1 MIKFTK
7 DIWKFLL
14 AACFS
19 ALFLISLVSPD
30 FFAKMVLKAGV
41 KDLATPANNSLDK
54 FLDDSIL
61 DPILDNPQIL
71 TSLGLHQLDFFTNHN
86 EKLNDYSVEKSEA
99 DHEKF
104 LTYYEK
110 LNNFD
115 EKKLPAS
122 AQLNLE
128 VAKFSANIEKRS
140 FEDFRYYMGP
150 FIQFYGTH
158 LSFVNFLTDT
168 HKLENKKD
176 AEDYIKRLSMVP
188 QAINELM
195 VFEKRRAD
203 AGIYSPKFVYEKTL
217 LQLNSLIETPTKTH
231 PLYLSFSE
239 AIEEMDLS
247 DKKKE
252 SLLSNLIKEINNFK
266 SSYANLKILI
276 EKNSNNAREFD
287 GVWSLPNG
295 DNYYKHRL
303 QIFTT
308 TDLSADEIHNL
319 GLKMVEEIQSEIKS
333 ILLAEG
339 YDINRP
345 LADLF
350 VELNNDPRFLFEDSD
365 DGREAILEE
374 YRRINDET
382 YAMLPDY
389 FNELPQAKVVVKRVP
404 IFSEKSA
411 AGGYYQ
417 GSSLDGSRPAA
428 WYANLYDI
436 RATQTFKMPA
446 LSFHEAVPGH
456 HLQIALNQEN
466 TNQTLWN
473 KFGYRTSAF
482 TEGWALYAERL
493 AVEAGL
499 VKDPY
504 EMIGSL
510 QSELFR
516 AARLVVDTGLHA
528 KKWTREEAILY
539 MMDNAGEVRSESE
552 SEIERYIVWPAQ
564 ATSYMIGRIK
574 IMELR
579 ERAKSELGNRFNIK
593 DFHSVVLMNGILPLT
608 VLEALVDKYIEDN
621 RP

>member
-1 MIKFTK
+1 MIRFFTS
-7 DIWKFLL
+7 IGGFLL
-14 AACFS
+14 G
-19 ALFLISLVSPD
+19 ALLFAFLLTISFNPN
-30 FFAKMVLKAGV
+30 FFAKVMLKDFA
-41 KDLATPANNSLDK
+41 KSIAQPATNSLDK
-54 FLDDSIL
+54 FLDESVL
-61 DPILDNPQIL
+61 EPILDSPQTL
-71 TSLGLHQLDFFTNHN
+71 TSLGLHQLDFLTNHN
-86 EKLNDYSVEKSEA
+86 ENLDDYSVEKSEL

-104 LTYYEK
+104 LVYYEK

-115 EKKLPAS
+115 ETQLPNS
-122 AQLNLE
+122 AKLNLE
-128 VAKFSANIEKRS
+128 VAKFAANIEKRG
-140 FEDFRYYMGP
+140 FENFRYYMGP

-158 LSFVNFLTDT
+158 LSFVNFMTDT
-168 HKLENKKD
+168 HKLVSEKD
-176 AEDYIKRLSMVP
+176 AEDYIKRISKIP
-188 QAINELM
+188 DAIEQLM
-195 VFEKRRAD
+195 VFEKRRAE

-217 LQLNSLIETPTKTH
+217 LQLTSLIETPTDQH
-231 PLYLSFSE
+231 PLFITFRDASE
-239 AIEEMDLS
+239 SMDLEN
-247 DKKKE
+247 DKRE
-252 SLLSNLIKEINNFK
+252 NMLLSLKDNIEKFK
-266 SSYANLKILI
+266 SSYARLKILV
-276 EKNSNNAREFD
+276 EENSNNAREFD

-295 DNYYKHRL
+295 DDYYKHRL

-308 TDLSADEIHNL
+308 TDLTADEIHNL
-319 GLKMVEEIQSEIKS
+319 GLQMVEEIQSEIKR
-333 ILLAEG
+333 ILSDEG
-339 YDINRP
+339 YDVNRP

-365 DGREAILEE
+365 KGREAILEE

-389 FNELPQAKVVVKRVP
+389 FNELPKAKVVVKRVP

-436 RATQTFKMPA
+436 NATQTFKMPA

-466 TNQTLWN
+466 QNQTLWN

-482 TEGWALYAERL
+482 SEGWALYAERL

-499 VKDPY
+499 IKDPY

-516 AARLVVDTGLHA
+516 AARLVVDTGLHS
-528 KKWTREEAILY
+528 KKWTREEAIIY

-552 SEIERYIVWPAQ
+552 SEIERYIVWPGQ

-579 ERAKSELGNRFNIK
+579 ERAKTELGNRFDIK

-608 VLEALVDKYIEDN
+608 VLEALVDQYIREN
-621 RP
+621 S

>member
-1 MIKFTK
+1 MIRFFTS
-7 DIWKFLL
+7 IGGFLL
-14 AACFS
+14 G
-19 ALFLISLVSPD
+19 ALLFAFLLTISFNPN
-30 FFAKMVLKAGV
+30 FFAKVMLKDFA
-41 KDLATPANNSLDK
+41 KSIAQPATNSLDK
-54 FLDDSIL
+54 FLDDSVL
-61 DPILDNPQIL
+61 EPILDSPQTL
-71 TSLGLHQLDFFTNHN
+71 TSLGLHQLDFLTNHN
-86 EKLNDYSVEKSEA
+86 ENLDDYSVEKSES

-104 LTYYEK
+104 LVYYEK

-115 EKKLPAS
+115 ETKLPDS
-122 AQLNLE
+122 AKLNLE
-128 VAKFSANIEKRS
+128 VAKFAANIEKRG
-140 FEDFRYYMGP
+140 FENFRYYMGP

-158 LSFVNFLTDT
+158 LSFVNFMTDT
-168 HKLENKKD
+168 HKLVSEKD
-176 AEDYIKRLSMVP
+176 AEDYIKRIAKIP
-188 QAINELM
+188 DAIDQLM
-195 VFEKRRAD
+195 IFEKRRAE

-217 LQLNSLIETPTKTH
+217 LQLTSLIETPTDQH
-231 PLYLSFSE
+231 PLFISFKDASE
-239 AIEEMDLS
+239 SMDLET
-247 DKKKE
+247 DKKE
-252 SLLSNLIKEINNFK
+252 SMFLSLKDNIEKFK
-266 SSYANLKILI
+266 SSYARLKILV
-276 EKNSNNAREFD
+276 EENSQNAREFD

-295 DNYYKHRL
+295 DDYYKHRL

-308 TDLSADEIHNL
+308 TDLTADEIHKL
-319 GLKMVEEIQSEIKS
+319 GLQMVEEIQSEIKR
-333 ILLAEG
+333 ILSEEG

-365 DGREAILEE
+365 EGREAILDE
-374 YRRINDET
+374 YRRINEET

-389 FNELPQAKVVVKRVP
+389 FNELPKAKVVVKRVP

-436 RATQTFKMPA
+436 NATQTFKMPA

-466 TNQTLWN
+466 QNQTLWN

-482 TEGWALYAERL
+482 SEGWALYAERL

-499 VKDPY
+499 LRDPY
-504 EMIGSL
+504 EQIGSL

-528 KKWTREEAILY
+528 KKWTREEAIIY

-552 SEIERYIVWPAQ
+552 SEIERYIVWPGQ

-579 ERAKSELGNRFNIK
+579 ERARAELGNRFNIK

-608 VLEALVDKYIEDN
+608 VLEALVDQYIKEN
-621 RP
+621 S

>member
-1 MIKFTK
+1 MIRFFTS
-7 DIWKFLL
+7 IGGFLL
-14 AACFS
+14 GAI
-19 ALFLISLVSPD
+19 LFAFLLTISFNPN
-30 FFAKMVLKAGV
+30 FFAKVMLKDFA
-41 KDLATPANNSLDK
+41 KSIAQPATNSLDK
-54 FLDDSIL
+54 FLDDSVL
-61 DPILDNPQIL
+61 EPILDSPQTL
-71 TSLGLHQLDFFTNHN
+71 TSLGLHQLDFLTNHN
-86 EKLNDYSVEKSEA
+86 ENLDDYSVEKSES

-104 LTYYEK
+104 LVYYEK

-115 EKKLPAS
+115 ETKLPDS
-122 AQLNLE
+122 AKLNLE
-128 VAKFSANIEKRS
+128 VAKFAANIEKRG
-140 FEDFRYYMGP
+140 FENFRYYMGP

-158 LSFVNFLTDT
+158 LSFVNFMTDT
-168 HKLENKKD
+168 HKLVSEKD
-176 AEDYIKRLSMVP
+176 AEDYIKRIAKIP
-188 QAINELM
+188 DAIDQLM
-195 VFEKRRAD
+195 IFEKRRAE

-217 LQLNSLIETPTKTH
+217 LQLTSLIETPTDQH
-231 PLYLSFSE
+231 PLFMSFKDASE
-239 AIEEMDLS
+239 SMNLET
-247 DKKKE
+247 DKKE
-252 SLLSNLIKEINNFK
+252 GMFLSLKDNIEKFK
-266 SSYANLKILI
+266 SSYARLKILV
-276 EKNSNNAREFD
+276 EENSQNAREFD

-295 DNYYKHRL
+295 DDYYKHRL

-308 TDLSADEIHNL
+308 TDLTADEIHKL
-319 GLKMVEEIQSEIKS
+319 GLQMVEEIQSEIKR
-333 ILLAEG
+333 ILSEEG

-365 DGREAILEE
+365 EGREAILDE
-374 YRRINDET
+374 YRRINEET

-389 FNELPQAKVVVKRVP
+389 FNELPKAKVVVKRVP

-436 RATQTFKMPA
+436 NATQTFKMPA

-466 TNQTLWN
+466 QNQTLWN

-482 TEGWALYAERL
+482 SEGWALYAERL

-499 VKDPY
+499 LRDPY
-504 EMIGSL
+504 EQIGSL

-516 AARLVVDTGLHA
+516 AARLVVDTGLHS
-528 KKWTREEAILY
+528 KKWTREEAIVY

-552 SEIERYIVWPAQ
+552 SEIERYIVWPGQ

-579 ERAKSELGNRFNIK
+579 ERAKAELGNRFNIK

-608 VLEALVDKYIEDN
+608 VLEALVDQYIKEN
-621 RP
+621 S

>member
-1 MIKFTK
+1 MIRFFTS
-7 DIWKFLL
+7 IGGFLL
-14 AACFS
+14 G
-19 ALFLISLVSPD
+19 ALLFAFLLTISFNPN
-30 FFAKMVLKAGV
+30 FFAKVMLKDFA
-41 KDLATPANNSLDK
+41 KSIAQPATNSLDK
-54 FLDDSIL
+54 FLDDSVL
-61 DPILDNPQIL
+61 EPILDSPQTL
-71 TSLGLHQLDFFTNHN
+71 TSLGLHQLDFLTNHN
-86 EKLNDYSVEKSEA
+86 ENLDDYSVEKSES

-104 LTYYEK
+104 LVYYEK

-115 EKKLPAS
+115 ETKLPES
-122 AQLNLE
+122 AKLNLE
-128 VAKFSANIEKRS
+128 VAKFAANIEKRG
-140 FEDFRYYMGP
+140 FENFRYYMGP

-158 LSFVNFLTDT
+158 LSFVNFMTDT
-168 HKLENKKD
+168 HKLVSEKD
-176 AEDYIKRLSMVP
+176 AEDYIKRIAKIP
-188 QAINELM
+188 DAIDQLM
-195 VFEKRRAD
+195 IFEKRRAE

-217 LQLNSLIETPTKTH
+217 LQLTSLIETPTDQH
-231 PLYLSFSE
+231 PLFMSFKDASE
-239 AIEEMDLS
+239 SMNLET
-247 DKKKE
+247 DKKE
-252 SLLSNLIKEINNFK
+252 GMFLSLKDNIEKFK
-266 SSYANLKILI
+266 SSYARLKILV
-276 EKNSNNAREFD
+276 EENSQNAREFD

-295 DNYYKHRL
+295 DDYYKHRL

-308 TDLSADEIHNL
+308 TDLTADEIHKL
-319 GLKMVEEIQSEIKS
+319 GLQMVEEIQSEIKR
-333 ILLAEG
+333 ILSEEG

-365 DGREAILEE
+365 EGREAILDE
-374 YRRINDET
+374 YRRINEET

-389 FNELPQAKVVVKRVP
+389 FNELPKAKVVVKRVP

-436 RATQTFKMPA
+436 NATQTFKMPA

-466 TNQTLWN
+466 QNQTLWN

-482 TEGWALYAERL
+482 SEGWALYAERL

-499 VKDPY
+499 LRDPY
-504 EMIGSL
+504 EQIGSL

-516 AARLVVDTGLHA
+516 AARLVVDTGLHS
-528 KKWTREEAILY
+528 KKWTREEAIIY

-552 SEIERYIVWPAQ
+552 SEIERYIVWPGQ

-579 ERAKSELGNRFNIK
+579 ERAKAELGNRFNIK

-608 VLEALVDKYIEDN
+608 VLEALVDQYIKEN
-621 RP
+621 S

>member
-1 MIKFTK
+1 MIRFFTS
-7 DIWKFLL
+7 IGGFLL
-14 AACFS
+14 G
-19 ALFLISLVSPD
+19 ALLFAFLLTISFNPN
-30 FFAKMVLKAGV
+30 FFAKVMLKDFA
-41 KDLATPANNSLDK
+41 KSIAQPATNSLDK
-54 FLDDSIL
+54 FLDESVL
-61 DPILDNPQIL
+61 EPILDSPQTL
-71 TSLGLHQLDFFTNHN
+71 TSLGLHQLDFLTNHN
-86 EKLNDYSVEKSEA
+86 ENLDDYSVEKSEL

-104 LTYYEK
+104 LVYYEK

-115 EKKLPAS
+115 ETQLPNS
-122 AQLNLE
+122 AKLNLE
-128 VAKFSANIEKRS
+128 VAKFAANIEKRG
-140 FEDFRYYMGP
+140 FENFRYYMGP

-158 LSFVNFLTDT
+158 LSFVNFMTDT
-168 HKLENKKD
+168 HKLVSEKD
-176 AEDYIKRLSMVP
+176 AEDYIKRISKIP
-188 QAINELM
+188 DAIEQLM
-195 VFEKRRAD
+195 VFEKRRAE

-217 LQLNSLIETPTKTH
+217 LQLTSLIETPTDQH
-231 PLYLSFSE
+231 PLFITFRDASE
-239 AIEEMDLS
+239 SMDLEN
-247 DKKKE
+247 DKRKNM
-252 SLLSNLIKEINNFK
+252 LLSLKDNIEKFK
-266 SSYANLKILI
+266 SSYAKLKILV
-276 EKNSNNAREFD
+276 EENSNNAREFD

-295 DNYYKHRL
+295 DDYYKHRL

-308 TDLSADEIHNL
+308 TDLTADEIHNL
-319 GLKMVEEIQSEIKS
+319 GLQMVEEIQSEIKR
-333 ILLAEG
+333 ILSDEG
-339 YDINRP
+339 YDVNRP

-365 DGREAILEE
+365 KGREAILEE

-389 FNELPQAKVVVKRVP
+389 FNELPKAKVVVKRVP

-436 RATQTFKMPA
+436 NATQTFKMPA

-466 TNQTLWN
+466 QNQTLWN

-482 TEGWALYAERL
+482 SEGWALYAERL

-499 VKDPY
+499 IKDPY

-516 AARLVVDTGLHA
+516 AARLVVDTGLHS
-528 KKWTREEAILY
+528 KKWTREEAIIY

-552 SEIERYIVWPAQ
+552 SEIERYIVWPGQ

-579 ERAKSELGNRFNIK
+579 ERAKTELGNRFDIK

-608 VLEALVDKYIEDN
+608 VLEALVDQYIKEN
-621 RP
+621 S

>member
-1 MIKFTK
+1 VIRFFTS
-7 DIWKFLL
+7 IGGFLL
-14 AACFS
+14 G
-19 ALFLISLVSPD
+19 ALLFAFLLTISFNPN
-30 FFAKMVLKAGV
+30 FFAKVMLKDFA
-41 KDLATPANNSLDK
+41 KSIAQPATNSLDK
-54 FLDDSIL
+54 FLDDSVL
-61 DPILDNPQIL
+61 EPILDSPQTL
-71 TSLGLHQLDFFTNHN
+71 TSLGLHQLDFLTNHN
-86 EKLNDYSVEKSEA
+86 ENLDDYSVEKSES

-104 LTYYEK
+104 LVYYEK

-115 EKKLPAS
+115 ETKLPES
-122 AQLNLE
+122 AKLNLE
-128 VAKFSANIEKRS
+128 VAKFAANIEKRG
-140 FEDFRYYMGP
+140 FENFRYYMGP

-158 LSFVNFLTDT
+158 LSFVNFMTDT
-168 HKLENKKD
+168 HKLVSEKD
-176 AEDYIKRLSMVP
+176 AEDYIKRIAKIP
-188 QAINELM
+188 DAIDQLM
-195 VFEKRRAD
+195 IFEKRRAE

-217 LQLNSLIETPTKTH
+217 LQLTSLIETPTDQH
-231 PLYLSFSE
+231 PLFMSFKDASE
-239 AIEEMDLS
+239 SMDLET
-247 DKKKE
+247 DKKE
-252 SLLSNLIKEINNFK
+252 SMFLSLKDNIEKFK
-266 SSYANLKILI
+266 SSYARLKILV
-276 EKNSNNAREFD
+276 EENSQNAREFD

-295 DNYYKHRL
+295 DDYYKHRL

-308 TDLSADEIHNL
+308 TDLTADEIHKL
-319 GLKMVEEIQSEIKS
+319 GLQMVEEIQSEIKR
-333 ILLAEG
+333 ILSEEG

-365 DGREAILEE
+365 EGREAILDE
-374 YRRINDET
+374 YRRINEET

-389 FNELPQAKVVVKRVP
+389 FNELPKAKVVVKRVP

-436 RATQTFKMPA
+436 NATQTFKMPA

-466 TNQTLWN
+466 QNQTLWN

-482 TEGWALYAERL
+482 SEGWALYAERL

-499 VKDPY
+499 LRDPY
-504 EMIGSL
+504 EQIGSL

-528 KKWTREEAILY
+528 KKWTREEAIIY

-552 SEIERYIVWPAQ
+552 SEIERYIVWPGQ

-579 ERAKSELGNRFNIK
+579 ERARAELGNRFNIK

-608 VLEALVDKYIEDN
+608 VLEALVDQYIKEN
-621 RP
+621 S

>member
-1 MIKFTK
+1 MIRFFTS
-7 DIWKFLL
+7 IGGFLL
-14 AACFS
+14 G
-19 ALFLISLVSPD
+19 ALLFAFLLTISFNPN
-30 FFAKMVLKAGV
+30 FFAKVMLKDFA
-41 KDLATPANNSLDK
+41 KSIAQPATNSLDK
-54 FLDDSIL
+54 FLDESVL
-61 DPILDNPQIL
+61 EPILDSPQTL
-71 TSLGLHQLDFFTNHN
+71 TSLGLHQLDFLTNHN
-86 EKLNDYSVEKSEA
+86 ENLDDYSVEKSEL

-104 LTYYEK
+104 LVYYEK

-115 EKKLPAS
+115 ETQLPNS
-122 AQLNLE
+122 AKLNLE
-128 VAKFSANIEKRS
+128 VAKFAANIEKRG
-140 FEDFRYYMGP
+140 FENFRYYMGP

-158 LSFVNFLTDT
+158 LSFVNFMTDT
-168 HKLENKKD
+168 HKLVSEKD
-176 AEDYIKRLSMVP
+176 AEDYIKRISKIP
-188 QAINELM
+188 DAIEQLM
-195 VFEKRRAD
+195 VFEKRRAE

-217 LQLNSLIETPTKTH
+217 LQLTSLIETPTDQH
-231 PLYLSFSE
+231 PLFITLRDASE
-239 AIEEMDLS
+239 SMDLEN
-247 DKKKE
+247 DKRKNM
-252 SLLSNLIKEINNFK
+252 LLSLKDNIEKFK
-266 SSYANLKILI
+266 SSYAKLKILV
-276 EKNSNNAREFD
+276 EENSNNAREFD

-295 DNYYKHRL
+295 DDYYKHRL

-308 TDLSADEIHNL
+308 TDLTADEIHNL
-319 GLKMVEEIQSEIKS
+319 GLQMVEEIQSEIKR
-333 ILLAEG
+333 ILSDEG
-339 YDINRP
+339 YDVNRP

-365 DGREAILEE
+365 KGREAILEE

-389 FNELPQAKVVVKRVP
+389 FNELPKAKVVVKRVP

-436 RATQTFKMPA
+436 NATQTFKMPA

-466 TNQTLWN
+466 QNQTLWN

-482 TEGWALYAERL
+482 SEGWAVYAERL

-499 VKDPY
+499 IKDPY

-516 AARLVVDTGLHA
+516 AARLVVDTGLHS
-528 KKWTREEAILY
+528 KKWTREEAIIY

-552 SEIERYIVWPAQ
+552 SEIERYIVWPGQ

-579 ERAKSELGNRFNIK
+579 ERAKTELGNRFDIK

-608 VLEALVDKYIEDN
+608 VLEALVDQYIKEN
-621 RP
+621 S

>member
-1 MIKFTK
+1 VIRFFTS
-7 DIWKFLL
+7 IGGFLL
-14 AACFS
+14 G
-19 ALFLISLVSPD
+19 ALLFAFLLTISFNPN
-30 FFAKMVLKAGV
+30 FFAKVMLKDFA
-41 KDLATPANNSLDK
+41 KSIAQPATNSLDK
-54 FLDDSIL
+54 FLDESVL
-61 DPILDNPQIL
+61 EPILDSPQTL
-71 TSLGLHQLDFFTNHN
+71 TNLGLHQLDFLTNHN
-86 EKLNDYSVEKSEA
+86 ENLDDYSVEKSEL

-104 LTYYEK
+104 LVYYEK

-115 EKKLPAS
+115 ETQLPNS
-122 AQLNLE
+122 AKLNLE
-128 VAKFSANIEKRS
+128 VAKFAANIEKRG
-140 FEDFRYYMGP
+140 FENFRYYMGP

-158 LSFVNFLTDT
+158 LSFVNFMTDT
-168 HKLENKKD
+168 HKLVSEKD
-176 AEDYIKRLSMVP
+176 AEDYIKRISKIP
-188 QAINELM
+188 DAIEQLM
-195 VFEKRRAD
+195 VFEKRRAE

-217 LQLNSLIETPTKTH
+217 LQLTSLIETPTDQH
-231 PLYLSFSE
+231 PLFITFRDASE
-239 AIEEMDLS
+239 SMDLEN
-247 DKKKE
+247 DKRE
-252 SLLSNLIKEINNFK
+252 NMLLSLKDNIEKFK
-266 SSYANLKILI
+266 SSYAKLKILV
-276 EKNSNNAREFD
+276 EENSNNAREFD

-295 DNYYKHRL
+295 DDYYKHRL

-308 TDLSADEIHNL
+308 TDLTADEIHNL
-319 GLKMVEEIQSEIKS
+319 GLQMVEEIQSEIKR
-333 ILLAEG
+333 ILSDEG
-339 YDINRP
+339 YDVNRP

-365 DGREAILEE
+365 KGREAILEE

-389 FNELPQAKVVVKRVP
+389 FNELPKAKVVVKRVP

-436 RATQTFKMPA
+436 NATQTFKMPA

-466 TNQTLWN
+466 QNQTLWN

-482 TEGWALYAERL
+482 SEGWALYAERL

-499 VKDPY
+499 IKDPY

-516 AARLVVDTGLHA
+516 AARLVVDTGLHS
-528 KKWTREEAILY
+528 KKWTREEAIIY

-552 SEIERYIVWPAQ
+552 SEIERYIVWPGQ

-579 ERAKSELGNRFNIK
+579 ERAKTELGNRFDIK

-608 VLEALVDKYIEDN
+608 VLEALVDQYIKEN
-621 RP
+621 S

>member
-1 MIKFTK
+1 VIRFFTS
-7 DIWKFLL
+7 IGGFLL
-14 AACFS
+14 G
-19 ALFLISLVSPD
+19 ALLFAFLLTISFNPN
-30 FFAKMVLKAGV
+30 FFAKVMLKDFA
-41 KDLATPANNSLDK
+41 KSIAQPATNSLDK
-54 FLDDSIL
+54 FLDDSVL
-61 DPILDNPQIL
+61 EPILDSPQTL
-71 TSLGLHQLDFFTNHN
+71 TSLGLHQLDFLTNHN
-86 EKLNDYSVEKSEA
+86 ENLDDYSVEKSES

-104 LTYYEK
+104 LVYYEK

-115 EKKLPAS
+115 ETKLPDS
-122 AQLNLE
+122 AKLNLE
-128 VAKFSANIEKRS
+128 VAKFAANIEKRG
-140 FEDFRYYMGP
+140 FENFRYYMGP

-158 LSFVNFLTDT
+158 LSFVNFMTDT
-168 HKLENKKD
+168 HKLVSEKD
-176 AEDYIKRLSMVP
+176 AEDYIKRIAKIP
-188 QAINELM
+188 DAIDQLM
-195 VFEKRRAD
+195 IFEKRRAE

-217 LQLNSLIETPTKTH
+217 LQLTSLIETPTDQH
-231 PLYLSFSE
+231 PLFMSFKDASE
-239 AIEEMDLS
+239 SMDLET
-247 DKKKE
+247 DKKE
-252 SLLSNLIKEINNFK
+252 SMFLSLKDNIEKFK
-266 SSYANLKILI
+266 SSYARLKILV
-276 EKNSNNAREFD
+276 EENSQNAREFD

-295 DNYYKHRL
+295 DDYYKHRL

-308 TDLSADEIHNL
+308 TDLTADEIHKL
-319 GLKMVEEIQSEIKS
+319 GLEMVEEIQSEIKR
-333 ILLAEG
+333 ILSEEG

-365 DGREAILEE
+365 EGREAILDE
-374 YRRINDET
+374 YRRINEET

-389 FNELPQAKVVVKRVP
+389 FNELPKAKVVVKRVP

-436 RATQTFKMPA
+436 NATQTFKMPA

-466 TNQTLWN
+466 QNQTLWN

-482 TEGWALYAERL
+482 SEGWALYAERL

-499 VKDPY
+499 LRDPY
-504 EMIGSL
+504 EQIGSL

-516 AARLVVDTGLHA
+516 AARLVVDTGLHS
-528 KKWTREEAILY
+528 KKWTREEAIIY

-552 SEIERYIVWPAQ
+552 SEIERYIVWPGQ

-579 ERAKSELGNRFNIK
+579 ERAKAELGNRFNIK

-608 VLEALVDKYIEDN
+608 VLEALVDQYIKEN
-621 RP
+621 S

>member
-1 MIKFTK
+1 MIRFFTS
-7 DIWKFLL
+7 IGGFLL
-14 AACFS
+14 G
-19 ALFLISLVSPD
+19 ALLFAFLLTISFNPN
-30 FFAKMVLKAGV
+30 FFAKVMLKDFA
-41 KDLATPANNSLDK
+41 KSIAQPATNSLDK
-54 FLDDSIL
+54 FLDESVL
-61 DPILDNPQIL
+61 EPILDSPQTL
-71 TSLGLHQLDFFTNHN
+71 TSLGLHQLDFLTNHN
-86 EKLNDYSVEKSEA
+86 ENLDDYSVEKSEL

-104 LTYYEK
+104 LIYYEK

-115 EKKLPAS
+115 ETQLPNS
-122 AQLNLE
+122 AKLNLE
-128 VAKFSANIEKRS
+128 VAKFAANIEKRG
-140 FEDFRYYMGP
+140 FENFRYYMGP

-158 LSFVNFLTDT
+158 LSFVNFMTDT
-168 HKLENKKD
+168 HKLVSEKD
-176 AEDYIKRLSMVP
+176 AEDYIKRISKIP
-188 QAINELM
+188 DAIEQLM
-195 VFEKRRAD
+195 VFEKRRAE

-217 LQLNSLIETPTKTH
+217 LQLTSLIETPTDQH
-231 PLYLSFSE
+231 PLFITFRDASE
-239 AIEEMDLS
+239 SMDLEN
-247 DKKKE
+247 DKRE
-252 SLLSNLIKEINNFK
+252 NMLLSLKDNIEKFK
-266 SSYANLKILI
+266 SSYAKLKILV
-276 EKNSNNAREFD
+276 EENSNNAREFD

-295 DNYYKHRL
+295 DDYYKHRL

-308 TDLSADEIHNL
+308 TDLTADEIHNL
-319 GLKMVEEIQSEIKS
+319 GLQMVEEIQSEIKR
-333 ILLAEG
+333 ILSDEG
-339 YDINRP
+339 YDVNRP

-365 DGREAILEE
+365 KGREAILEE

-389 FNELPQAKVVVKRVP
+389 FNELPKAKVVVKRVP

-436 RATQTFKMPA
+436 NATQTFKMPA

-466 TNQTLWN
+466 QNQTLWN

-482 TEGWALYAERL
+482 SEGWALYAERL

-499 VKDPY
+499 IKDPY

-516 AARLVVDTGLHA
+516 AARLVVDTGLHS
-528 KKWTREEAILY
+528 KKWTREEAIIY

-552 SEIERYIVWPAQ
+552 SEIERYIVWPGQ

-579 ERAKSELGNRFNIK
+579 ERAKTELGNRFDIK

-608 VLEALVDKYIEDN
+608 VLEALVDQYIKEN
-621 RP
+621 S

>member
-1 MIKFTK
+1 MIRFFTS
-7 DIWKFLL
+7 IGGFLL
-14 AACFS
+14 GAI
-19 ALFLISLVSPD
+19 LFAFLLTISFNPN
-30 FFAKMVLKAGV
+30 FFAKVMLKDFA
-41 KDLATPANNSLDK
+41 KSIAQPATNSLDK
-54 FLDDSIL
+54 FLDDSVL
-61 DPILDNPQIL
+61 EPILDSPQTL
-71 TSLGLHQLDFFTNHN
+71 TSLGLHQLDFLTNHN
-86 EKLNDYSVEKSEA
+86 ENLDDYSVEKSES

-104 LTYYEK
+104 LVYYEK

-115 EKKLPAS
+115 ETKLPDS
-122 AQLNLE
+122 AKLNLE
-128 VAKFSANIEKRS
+128 VAKFAANIEKRG
-140 FEDFRYYMGP
+140 FENFRYYMGP

-158 LSFVNFLTDT
+158 LSFVNFMTDT
-168 HKLENKKD
+168 HKLVSEKD
-176 AEDYIKRLSMVP
+176 AEDYIKRIAKIP
-188 QAINELM
+188 DAIDQLM
-195 VFEKRRAD
+195 IFEKRRAE

-217 LQLNSLIETPTKTH
+217 LQLTSLIETPTDQH
-231 PLYLSFSE
+231 PLFMSFKDASE
-239 AIEEMDLS
+239 SMDLET
-247 DKKKE
+247 DKKE
-252 SLLSNLIKEINNFK
+252 SMFLSLKDNIEKFK
-266 SSYANLKILI
+266 SSYARLKILV
-276 EKNSNNAREFD
+276 EENSQNAREFD

-295 DNYYKHRL
+295 DDYYKHRL

-308 TDLSADEIHNL
+308 TNLTADEIHKL
-319 GLKMVEEIQSEIKS
+319 GLQMVEEIQSEIKR
-333 ILLAEG
+333 ILSEEG

-365 DGREAILEE
+365 EGREAILDE
-374 YRRINDET
+374 YRRINEET

-389 FNELPQAKVVVKRVP
+389 FNELPKAKVVVKRVP

-436 RATQTFKMPA
+436 NATQTFKMPA

-466 TNQTLWN
+466 QNQTLWN

-482 TEGWALYAERL
+482 SEGWALYAERL

-499 VKDPY
+499 LRDPY
-504 EMIGSL
+504 EQIGSL

-516 AARLVVDTGLHA
+516 AARLVVDTGLHS
-528 KKWTREEAILY
+528 KKWTREEAIIY

-552 SEIERYIVWPAQ
+552 SEIERYIVWPGQ

-579 ERAKSELGNRFNIK
+579 ERAKAELGNRFNIK

-608 VLEALVDKYIEDN
+608 VLEALVDQYIKEN
-621 RP
+621 S

>member
-1 MIKFTK
+1 MIRFFTS
-7 DIWKFLL
+7 IGGFLL
-14 AACFS
+14 G
-19 ALFLISLVSPD
+19 ALLFAFLLTISFNPN
-30 FFAKMVLKAGV
+30 FFAKVMLKDFA
-41 KDLATPANNSLDK
+41 KTIAQPATNSLDE
-54 FLDDSIL
+54 FLDESVL
-61 DPILDNPQIL
+61 EPILDSPQTL
-71 TSLGLHQLDFFTNHN
+71 TSLGLHQLDFLTNHN
-86 EKLNDYSVEKSEA
+86 ENLDDYSVESAEL

-104 LTYYEK
+104 LVYYEK

-115 EKKLPAS
+115 GTKLPAP
-122 AQLNLE
+122 AKLNLE
-128 VAKFSANIEKRS
+128 VAKFAANIEKRG
-140 FEDFRYYMGP
+140 FENFRYYMGP

-158 LSFVNFLTDT
+158 LSFVNFMTDT
-168 HKLENKKD
+168 HKLVSEKD
-176 AEDYIKRLSMVP
+176 AEDYIKRVSKIP
-188 QAINELM
+188 NAIEQLM
-195 VFEKRRAD
+195 VFEKRRSE

-217 LQLNSLIETPTKTH
+217 LQLASLIETPTEEH
-231 PLYLSFSE
+231 PL
-239 AIEEMDLS
+239 
-247 DKKKE
+247 
-252 SLLSNLIKEINNFK
+252 FK
-266 SSYANLKILI
+266 SFEDASELMNLNDDTREKMLLDLKEKIEKFKFSYATLKTLV
-276 EKNSNNAREFD
+276 EENSKYAREFD

-295 DNYYKHRL
+295 DDYYKHRL

-308 TDLSADEIHNL
+308 TDLTADEIHNL
-319 GLKMVEEIQSEIKS
+319 GLQMVEEIQSEIRR
-333 ILLAEG
+333 ILLEEG
-339 YDINRP
+339 YDVNQP

-365 DGREAILEE
+365 EGREQILEE
-374 YRRINDET
+374 YRRINEET
-382 YAMLPDY
+382 YEMLPDY
-389 FNELPQAKVVVKRVP
+389 FNELPKAKVVVKRVP

-436 RATQTFKMPA
+436 NATQTFKMPA

-466 TNQTLWN
+466 QNQTLWN

-482 TEGWALYAERL
+482 SEGWALYAERL

-499 VKDPY
+499 IKDPY

-516 AARLVVDTGLHA
+516 AARLVVDTGLLS
-528 KKWTREEAILY
+528 KKWTREKAITY

-552 SEIERYIVWPAQ
+552 SEIERYIVWPGQ

-579 ERAKSELGNRFNIK
+579 ERAKAELGNRFDIK

-608 VLEALVDKYIEDN
+608 VLEALVDQYIKEKS
-621 RP
+621 

>member
-1 MIKFTK
+1 MIRFFTS
-7 DIWKFLL
+7 IGGFLL
-14 AACFS
+14 G
-19 ALFLISLVSPD
+19 ALLFAFLLTISFNPN
-30 FFAKMVLKAGV
+30 FFAKVMLKDFA
-41 KDLATPANNSLDK
+41 KSIAQPATNSLDK
-54 FLDDSIL
+54 FLDESVL
-61 DPILDNPQIL
+61 EPILDSPQTL
-71 TSLGLHQLDFFTNHN
+71 TSLGLHQLDFLTNHN
-86 EKLNDYSVEKSEA
+86 ENLDDYSVEKSES

-104 LTYYEK
+104 LVYYEK
-110 LNNFD
+110 LSNFD
-115 EKKLPAS
+115 KTKLPDS
-122 AQLNLE
+122 AKLNLE
-128 VAKFSANIEKRS
+128 VAKFAANIEKRG
-140 FEDFRYYMGP
+140 FENFRYYMGP

-158 LSFVNFLTDT
+158 LSFVNFMTDT
-168 HKLENKKD
+168 HKLVSEKD
-176 AEDYIKRLSMVP
+176 AEDYIKRISKIP
-188 QAINELM
+188 NAIEQLM
-195 VFEKRRAD
+195 IFEKRRAE

-217 LQLNSLIETPTKTH
+217 LQLTSLIETPTDQH
-231 PLYLSFSE
+231 PLFMSFKDASE
-239 AIEEMDLS
+239 SMNLDT
-247 DKKKE
+247 DKKE
-252 SLLSNLIKEINNFK
+252 SMLLNLQDNIEKFK
-266 SSYANLKILI
+266 SSYARLKILV
-276 EKNSNNAREFD
+276 EENSQNAREFD

-295 DNYYKHRL
+295 DDYYKHRL

-308 TDLSADEIHNL
+308 TDLTADEIHNL
-319 GLKMVEEIQSEIKS
+319 GLQMVEEIQLEIKR
-333 ILLAEG
+333 ILSEEG
-339 YDINRP
+339 YDINQP
-345 LADLF
+345 LAELF

-365 DGREAILEE
+365 AGREAILEE
-374 YRRINDET
+374 YRRINEET

-389 FNELPQAKVVVKRVP
+389 FNELPKAKVIVKRVP

-436 RATQTFKMPA
+436 NATQTFKMPA

-466 TNQTLWN
+466 QNQTLWN

-482 TEGWALYAERL
+482 SEGWALYAERL

-499 VKDPY
+499 LRDPY

-516 AARLVVDTGLHA
+516 AARLVVDTGLHS
-528 KKWTREEAILY
+528 KKWTREEAIIY

-552 SEIERYIVWPAQ
+552 SEIERYIVWPGQ

-579 ERAKSELGNRFNIK
+579 ERAKAELGNRFDIK

-608 VLEALVDKYIEDN
+608 VLEALVDQYIKEN
-621 RP
+621 S

>member
-1 MIKFTK
+1 MIRFFTS
-7 DIWKFLL
+7 IGGFLL
-14 AACFS
+14 G
-19 ALFLISLVSPD
+19 ALLFAFLLTISFNPN
-30 FFAKMVLKAGV
+30 FFAKVMLKDFA
-41 KDLATPANNSLDK
+41 KSIAQPATNSLDK
-54 FLDDSIL
+54 FLDDSVL
-61 DPILDNPQIL
+61 EPILDSPQTL
-71 TSLGLHQLDFFTNHN
+71 TSLGLHQLDFLTNHN
-86 EKLNDYSVEKSEA
+86 ENLDDYSVEKSES

-104 LTYYEK
+104 LVYYEK

-115 EKKLPAS
+115 ETKLPDS
-122 AQLNLE
+122 AKLNLE
-128 VAKFSANIEKRS
+128 VAKFAANIEKRG
-140 FEDFRYYMGP
+140 FENFRYYMGP

-158 LSFVNFLTDT
+158 LSFVNFMTDT
-168 HKLENKKD
+168 HKLVTEKD
-176 AEDYIKRLSMVP
+176 AEDYIKRIAKIP
-188 QAINELM
+188 DAIDQLM
-195 VFEKRRAD
+195 IFEKRRAE

-217 LQLNSLIETPTKTH
+217 LQLTSLIETPTDQH
-231 PLYLSFSE
+231 PLFMSFKDASE
-239 AIEEMDLS
+239 SMDLET
-247 DKKKE
+247 DKKE
-252 SLLSNLIKEINNFK
+252 SMFLSLKDNIEKFK
-266 SSYANLKILI
+266 SSYARLKILV
-276 EKNSNNAREFD
+276 EENSQNAREFD

-295 DNYYKHRL
+295 DDYYKHRL

-308 TDLSADEIHNL
+308 TDLTADEIHKL
-319 GLKMVEEIQSEIKS
+319 GLQMVEEIQSEIKR
-333 ILLAEG
+333 ILSEEG

-365 DGREAILEE
+365 EGREAILDE
-374 YRRINDET
+374 YRRINEET

-389 FNELPQAKVVVKRVP
+389 FNELPKAKVVVKRVP

-436 RATQTFKMPA
+436 NATQTFKMPA

-466 TNQTLWN
+466 QNQTLWN

-482 TEGWALYAERL
+482 SEGWALYAERL

-499 VKDPY
+499 LRDPY
-504 EMIGSL
+504 EQIGSL

-516 AARLVVDTGLHA
+516 AARLVVDTGLHS
-528 KKWTREEAILY
+528 KKWTREEAIIY

-552 SEIERYIVWPAQ
+552 SEIERYIVWPGQ

-579 ERAKSELGNRFNIK
+579 ERAKAELGNRFNIK

-608 VLEALVDKYIEDN
+608 VLEALVDQYIKEN
-621 RP
+621 S

>member
-1 MIKFTK
+1 MIRFFTS
-7 DIWKFLL
+7 IGGFLL
-14 AACFS
+14 G
-19 ALFLISLVSPD
+19 ALLFAFLLTISFNPN
-30 FFAKMVLKAGV
+30 FFAKVMLKDFA
-41 KDLATPANNSLDK
+41 KSIAQPATNSLDK
-54 FLDDSIL
+54 FLDESVL
-61 DPILDNPQIL
+61 EPILDSPQTL
-71 TSLGLHQLDFFTNHN
+71 TSLGLHQLDFLTNHN
-86 EKLNDYSVEKSEA
+86 ENLDDYSVEKSEL

-104 LTYYEK
+104 LVYYEK

-115 EKKLPAS
+115 ETQLPNS
-122 AQLNLE
+122 AKLNLE
-128 VAKFSANIEKRS
+128 VAKFAANIEKRG
-140 FEDFRYYMGP
+140 FENFRYYMGP

-158 LSFVNFLTDT
+158 LSFVNFMTDT
-168 HKLENKKD
+168 HKLVSEKD
-176 AEDYIKRLSMVP
+176 AEDYIKRISKIP
-188 QAINELM
+188 DAIEQLM
-195 VFEKRRAD
+195 VFEKRRAE

-217 LQLNSLIETPTKTH
+217 LQLTSLIETPTDQH
-231 PLYLSFSE
+231 PLFITFRDASE
-239 AIEEMDLS
+239 SMDLEN
-247 DKKKE
+247 DKRE
-252 SLLSNLIKEINNFK
+252 NMLLSLKDNIEKFK
-266 SSYANLKILI
+266 SSYAKLKILV
-276 EKNSNNAREFD
+276 EENSNNAREFD

-295 DNYYKHRL
+295 DDYYKHRL

-308 TDLSADEIHNL
+308 TDLTADEIHNL
-319 GLKMVEEIQSEIKS
+319 GLQMVEEIQSEIKR
-333 ILLAEG
+333 ILSDEG
-339 YDINRP
+339 YDVNRP

-365 DGREAILEE
+365 KGREAILEE

-389 FNELPQAKVVVKRVP
+389 FNELPKAKVVVKRVP

-436 RATQTFKMPA
+436 NATQTFKMPA

-466 TNQTLWN
+466 QNQTLWN

-482 TEGWALYAERL
+482 SEGWALYAERL

-499 VKDPY
+499 IKDPY

-516 AARLVVDTGLHA
+516 AARLVVDTGLHS
-528 KKWTREEAILY
+528 KRWTREEAIIY

-552 SEIERYIVWPAQ
+552 SEIERYIVWPGQ

-579 ERAKSELGNRFNIK
+579 ERAKTELGNRFDIK

-608 VLEALVDKYIEDN
+608 VLEALVDQYIKEN
-621 RP
+621 S

>member
-1 MIKFTK
+1 MIRFFTS
-7 DIWKFLL
+7 IGGFLL
-14 AACFS
+14 G
-19 ALFLISLVSPD
+19 ALLFAFLLTISFNPN
-30 FFAKMVLKAGV
+30 FFAKVMLKDFA
-41 KDLATPANNSLDK
+41 KSIAQPATNSLDK
-54 FLDDSIL
+54 FLDESVL
-61 DPILDNPQIL
+61 EPILDSPQTL
-71 TSLGLHQLDFFTNHN
+71 TSLGLHQLDFLTNHN
-86 EKLNDYSVEKSEA
+86 ENLDDYSVEKSEL

-104 LTYYEK
+104 LVYYEK

-115 EKKLPAS
+115 ETQLPNS
-122 AQLNLE
+122 AKLNLE
-128 VAKFSANIEKRS
+128 VAKFAANIEKRG
-140 FEDFRYYMGP
+140 FENFRYYMGP

-158 LSFVNFLTDT
+158 LSFVNFMTDT
-168 HKLENKKD
+168 HKLVSEKD
-176 AEDYIKRLSMVP
+176 AEDYIKRISKIP
-188 QAINELM
+188 NAIEQLM
-195 VFEKRRAD
+195 VFEKRRAE

-217 LQLNSLIETPTKTH
+217 LQLTSLIETPTDQH
-231 PLYLSFSE
+231 PLFITFRDASE
-239 AIEEMDLS
+239 SMDLEN
-247 DKKKE
+247 DKRE
-252 SLLSNLIKEINNFK
+252 NMLLSLKDNIEKFK
-266 SSYANLKILI
+266 SSYAKLKILV
-276 EKNSNNAREFD
+276 EENSNNAREFD

-295 DNYYKHRL
+295 DDYYKHRL

-308 TDLSADEIHNL
+308 TDLTADEIHNL
-319 GLKMVEEIQSEIKS
+319 GLQMVEEIQSEIKR
-333 ILLAEG
+333 ILSDEG
-339 YDINRP
+339 YDVNRP

-365 DGREAILEE
+365 KGREAILEE

-389 FNELPQAKVVVKRVP
+389 FNELPKAKVIVKRVP

-436 RATQTFKMPA
+436 NATQTFKMPA

-466 TNQTLWN
+466 QNQTLWN

-482 TEGWALYAERL
+482 SEGWALYAERL

-499 VKDPY
+499 IKDPY

-516 AARLVVDTGLHA
+516 AARLVVDTGLHS
-528 KKWTREEAILY
+528 KKWTREEAIIY

-552 SEIERYIVWPAQ
+552 SEIERYIVWPGQ

-579 ERAKSELGNRFNIK
+579 ERAKTELGNRFDIK

-608 VLEALVDKYIEDN
+608 VLEALVDQYIKEN
-621 RP
+621 S

>member
-1 MIKFTK
+1 MIRFFTS
-7 DIWKFLL
+7 IGGFLL
-14 AACFS
+14 G
-19 ALFLISLVSPD
+19 ALLFAFLLTISFNPN
-30 FFAKMVLKAGV
+30 FFAKVMLKDFA
-41 KDLATPANNSLDK
+41 KSIAQPATNSLDK
-54 FLDDSIL
+54 FLDESVL
-61 DPILDNPQIL
+61 EPILDSPQTL
-71 TSLGLHQLDFFTNHN
+71 TSLGLHQLDFLTNHN
-86 EKLNDYSVEKSEA
+86 ENLDDYSVEKSEL

-104 LTYYEK
+104 LVYYEK

-115 EKKLPAS
+115 ETQLPNS
-122 AQLNLE
+122 AKLNLE
-128 VAKFSANIEKRS
+128 VAKFAANIEKRG
-140 FEDFRYYMGP
+140 FENFRYYMGP

-158 LSFVNFLTDT
+158 LSFVNFMTDT
-168 HKLENKKD
+168 HKLVSEKD
-176 AEDYIKRLSMVP
+176 AEDYIKRISKIP
-188 QAINELM
+188 DAIEQLM
-195 VFEKRRAD
+195 VFEKRRAE

-217 LQLNSLIETPTKTH
+217 LQLTSLIETPTDQH
-231 PLYLSFSE
+231 PLFITFKDASE
-239 AIEEMDLS
+239 SMDLEN
-247 DKKKE
+247 DKRE
-252 SLLSNLIKEINNFK
+252 NMLLSLKDNIEKFK
-266 SSYANLKILI
+266 SSYAKLKILV
-276 EKNSNNAREFD
+276 EENSNNAREFD

-295 DNYYKHRL
+295 DDYYKHRL

-308 TDLSADEIHNL
+308 TDLTADEIHNL
-319 GLKMVEEIQSEIKS
+319 GLQMVEEIQSEIKR
-333 ILLAEG
+333 ILSDEG
-339 YDINRP
+339 YDVNRP

-365 DGREAILEE
+365 KGREAILEE

-389 FNELPQAKVVVKRVP
+389 FNELPKAKVVVKRVP

-436 RATQTFKMPA
+436 NATQTFKMPA

-466 TNQTLWN
+466 QNQTLWN

-482 TEGWALYAERL
+482 SEGWALYAERL

-499 VKDPY
+499 IKDPY

-516 AARLVVDTGLHA
+516 AARLVVDTGLHS
-528 KKWTREEAILY
+528 KKWTREEAIIY

-552 SEIERYIVWPAQ
+552 SEIERYIVWPGQ

-579 ERAKSELGNRFNIK
+579 ERAKTELGNRFDIK

-608 VLEALVDKYIEDN
+608 VLEALVDQYIKEN
-621 RP
+621 S

>member
-1 MIKFTK
+1 MIRFFTS
-7 DIWKFLL
+7 IGGFLL
-14 AACFS
+14 G
-19 ALFLISLVSPD
+19 ALLFAFLLTISFNPN
-30 FFAKMVLKAGV
+30 FFAKVMLKDFA
-41 KDLATPANNSLDK
+41 KSIAQPATNSLDK
-54 FLDDSIL
+54 FLDESVL
-61 DPILDNPQIL
+61 EPILDSPQTL
-71 TSLGLHQLDFFTNHN
+71 TSLGLHQLDFLTNHN
-86 EKLNDYSVEKSEA
+86 ENLDDYSVEKSEL

-104 LTYYEK
+104 LVYYEK

-115 EKKLPAS
+115 ETQLPNS
-122 AQLNLE
+122 AKLNLE
-128 VAKFSANIEKRS
+128 VAKFAANIEKRG
-140 FEDFRYYMGP
+140 FENFRYYMGP

-158 LSFVNFLTDT
+158 LSFVNFMTDT
-168 HKLENKKD
+168 HKLVSEKD
-176 AEDYIKRLSMVP
+176 AEDYIKRISKIP
-188 QAINELM
+188 NAIEQLM
-195 VFEKRRAD
+195 VFEKRRAK

-217 LQLNSLIETPTKTH
+217 LQLTSLIETPTDQH
-231 PLYLSFSE
+231 PLFITLRDASE
-239 AIEEMDLS
+239 SMDLEN
-247 DKKKE
+247 DKRKNM
-252 SLLSNLIKEINNFK
+252 LLSLKDNIEKFK
-266 SSYANLKILI
+266 SSYARLKILV
-276 EKNSNNAREFD
+276 EENSNNAREFD

-295 DNYYKHRL
+295 DDYYKHRL

-308 TDLSADEIHNL
+308 TDLTADEIHNL
-319 GLKMVEEIQSEIKS
+319 GLQMVEEIQSEIKT
-333 ILLAEG
+333 ILSDEG
-339 YDINRP
+339 YDDNRP
-345 LADLF
+345 LAHLF

-365 DGREAILEE
+365 KGREAILEE

-389 FNELPQAKVVVKRVP
+389 FNELPKAKVVVKRVP

-436 RATQTFKMPA
+436 NATQTFKMPA

-466 TNQTLWN
+466 QNQTLWN

-482 TEGWALYAERL
+482 SEGWALYAERL

-499 VKDPY
+499 IKDPY

-516 AARLVVDTGLHA
+516 AARLVVDTGLHS
-528 KKWTREEAILY
+528 KKWTREEAIIY

-579 ERAKSELGNRFNIK
+579 ERAKTELGNRFDIK

-608 VLEALVDKYIEDN
+608 VLEALVDQYIKEN
-621 RP
+621 S

>member
-1 MIKFTK
+1 MIRFFTS
-7 DIWKFLL
+7 IGGFLL
-14 AACFS
+14 G
-19 ALFLISLVSPD
+19 ALLFAFLLTISFNPN
-30 FFAKMVLKAGV
+30 FFAKVMLKDFA
-41 KDLATPANNSLDK
+41 KSIAQPATNSLDK
-54 FLDDSIL
+54 FLDESVL
-61 DPILDNPQIL
+61 EPILDSPQTL
-71 TSLGLHQLDFFTNHN
+71 TSLGLHQLDFLTNHN
-86 EKLNDYSVEKSEA
+86 ENLDDYSVEKSEL

-104 LTYYEK
+104 LVYYEK

-115 EKKLPAS
+115 ETQLPNS
-122 AQLNLE
+122 AKLNLE
-128 VAKFSANIEKRS
+128 VAKFAANIEKRG
-140 FEDFRYYMGP
+140 FENFRYYMGP

-158 LSFVNFLTDT
+158 LSFVNFMTDT
-168 HKLENKKD
+168 HKLVSEKD
-176 AEDYIKRLSMVP
+176 AEDYIKRISKIP
-188 QAINELM
+188 DAIEQLM
-195 VFEKRRAD
+195 VFEKRRAE

-217 LQLNSLIETPTKTH
+217 LQLTSLIETPTDQH
-231 PLYLSFSE
+231 PLFITFRDASE
-239 AIEEMDLS
+239 SMDLEN
-247 DKKKE
+247 DKRE
-252 SLLSNLIKEINNFK
+252 NMLLSLKDNIEKFK
-266 SSYANLKILI
+266 SSYARLKILV
-276 EKNSNNAREFD
+276 EENSNNAREFD

-295 DNYYKHRL
+295 DDYYKHRL

-308 TDLSADEIHNL
+308 TDLTADEIHNL
-319 GLKMVEEIQSEIKS
+319 GLQMVEEIQSEIKR
-333 ILLAEG
+333 ILSDEG
-339 YDINRP
+339 YDVNRP

-365 DGREAILEE
+365 KGREAILEE

-389 FNELPQAKVVVKRVP
+389 FNELPKAKVVVKRVP

-436 RATQTFKMPA
+436 NATQTFKMPA

-466 TNQTLWN
+466 QNQTLWN

-482 TEGWALYAERL
+482 SEGWALYAERL

-499 VKDPY
+499 IKDPY

-516 AARLVVDTGLHA
+516 AARLVVDTGLHS
-528 KKWTREEAILY
+528 KKWTREEAIIY

-579 ERAKSELGNRFNIK
+579 ERAKTELGNRFDIK

-608 VLEALVDKYIEDN
+608 VLEALVDQYIKEN
-621 RP
+621 S

>member
-1 MIKFTK
+1 VIRFFTS
-7 DIWKFLL
+7 IGGFLL
-14 AACFS
+14 G
-19 ALFLISLVSPD
+19 ALLFAFLLTISFNPN
-30 FFAKMVLKAGV
+30 FFAKVMLKDFA
-41 KDLATPANNSLDK
+41 KSIAQPATNSLDK
-54 FLDDSIL
+54 FLDDSVL
-61 DPILDNPQIL
+61 EPILDSPQTL
-71 TSLGLHQLDFFTNHN
+71 TSLGLHQLDFLTNHN
-86 EKLNDYSVEKSEA
+86 ENLDDYSVEKSES

-104 LTYYEK
+104 LVYYEK

-115 EKKLPAS
+115 ETKLPES
-122 AQLNLE
+122 AKLNLE
-128 VAKFSANIEKRS
+128 VAKFAANIEKRG
-140 FEDFRYYMGP
+140 FENFRYYMGP

-158 LSFVNFLTDT
+158 LSFVNFMTDT
-168 HKLENKKD
+168 HKLVSEKD
-176 AEDYIKRLSMVP
+176 AEDYIKRIAKIP
-188 QAINELM
+188 DAIDQLM
-195 VFEKRRAD
+195 IFEKRRAE

-217 LQLNSLIETPTKTH
+217 LQLTSLIETPTDQH
-231 PLYLSFSE
+231 PLFISFKDASE
-239 AIEEMDLS
+239 SMDLET
-247 DKKKE
+247 DKKE
-252 SLLSNLIKEINNFK
+252 SMFLSLKDNIEKFK
-266 SSYANLKILI
+266 SSYARLKILV
-276 EKNSNNAREFD
+276 EENSQNAREFD

-295 DNYYKHRL
+295 DDYYKHRL

-308 TDLSADEIHNL
+308 TDLTADEIHKL
-319 GLKMVEEIQSEIKS
+319 GLQMVEEIQSEIKR
-333 ILLAEG
+333 ILSEEG

-365 DGREAILEE
+365 EGREAILDE
-374 YRRINDET
+374 YRRINEET

-389 FNELPQAKVVVKRVP
+389 FNELPKAKVVVKRVP

-436 RATQTFKMPA
+436 NATQTFKMPA

-466 TNQTLWN
+466 QNQTLWN

-482 TEGWALYAERL
+482 SEGWALYAERL

-499 VKDPY
+499 LRDPY
-504 EMIGSL
+504 EQIGSL

-528 KKWTREEAILY
+528 KKWTREEAIIY

-552 SEIERYIVWPAQ
+552 SEIERYIVWPGQ

-579 ERAKSELGNRFNIK
+579 ERAKAELGNRFNIK

-608 VLEALVDKYIEDN
+608 VLEALVDQYIKEN
-621 RP
+621 S

>member
-1 MIKFTK
+1 MIRFFTS
-7 DIWKFLL
+7 IGGFLL
-14 AACFS
+14 G
-19 ALFLISLVSPD
+19 ALLFAFLLTISFNPN
-30 FFAKMVLKAGV
+30 FFAKVMLKDFA
-41 KDLATPANNSLDK
+41 KSIAQPATNSLDK
-54 FLDDSIL
+54 FLDESVL
-61 DPILDNPQIL
+61 EPILDSPQTL
-71 TSLGLHQLDFFTNHN
+71 TSLGLHQLDFLTNHN
-86 EKLNDYSVEKSEA
+86 ESLDDYSVEKSEL

-104 LTYYEK
+104 LVYYEK

-115 EKKLPAS
+115 ETQLPNS
-122 AQLNLE
+122 AKLNLE
-128 VAKFSANIEKRS
+128 VAKFAANIEKRG
-140 FEDFRYYMGP
+140 FENFRYYMGP

-158 LSFVNFLTDT
+158 LSFVNFMTDT
-168 HKLENKKD
+168 HKLVSEKD
-176 AEDYIKRLSMVP
+176 AEDYIKRISKIP
-188 QAINELM
+188 DAIEQLM
-195 VFEKRRAD
+195 VFEKRRAE

-217 LQLNSLIETPTKTH
+217 LQLTSLIETPTDQH
-231 PLYLSFSE
+231 PLFITFRDASE
-239 AIEEMDLS
+239 SMDLEN
-247 DKKKE
+247 DKRE
-252 SLLSNLIKEINNFK
+252 NMLLSLKDNIEKFK
-266 SSYANLKILI
+266 SSYARLKILV
-276 EKNSNNAREFD
+276 EENSNNAREFD

-295 DNYYKHRL
+295 DDYYKHRL

-308 TDLSADEIHNL
+308 TDLTADEIHNL
-319 GLKMVEEIQSEIKS
+319 GLQMVEEIQSEIKR
-333 ILLAEG
+333 ILSDEG
-339 YDINRP
+339 YDVNRP

-365 DGREAILEE
+365 KGREAILEE

-389 FNELPQAKVVVKRVP
+389 FNELPKAKVVVKRVP

-436 RATQTFKMPA
+436 NATQTFKMPA

-466 TNQTLWN
+466 QNQTLWN

-482 TEGWALYAERL
+482 SEGWALYAERL

-499 VKDPY
+499 IKDPY

-516 AARLVVDTGLHA
+516 AARLVVDTGLHS
-528 KKWTREEAILY
+528 KKWTREEAIIY

-552 SEIERYIVWPAQ
+552 SEIERYIVWPGQ

-579 ERAKSELGNRFNIK
+579 ERAKTELGNRFDIK

-608 VLEALVDKYIEDN
+608 VLEALVDQYIKEN
-621 RP
+621 S

>member
-1 MIKFTK
+1 MIRFFTS
-7 DIWKFLL
+7 IGGFLL
-14 AACFS
+14 GAI
-19 ALFLISLVSPD
+19 LFAFLLTISFNPN
-30 FFAKMVLKAGV
+30 FFAKVMLKDFA
-41 KDLATPANNSLDK
+41 KSIAQPATNSLDK
-54 FLDDSIL
+54 FLDDSVL
-61 DPILDNPQIL
+61 EPILDSPQTL
-71 TSLGLHQLDFFTNHN
+71 TSLGLHQLDFLTNHN
-86 EKLNDYSVEKSEA
+86 ENLDDYSVEKSES

-104 LTYYEK
+104 LVYYEK

-115 EKKLPAS
+115 ETKLPDS
-122 AQLNLE
+122 AKLNLE
-128 VAKFSANIEKRS
+128 VAKFAANIEKRG
-140 FEDFRYYMGP
+140 FENFRYYMGP
-150 FIQFYGTH
+150 FIQFYGAH
-158 LSFVNFLTDT
+158 LSFVNFMTDT
-168 HKLENKKD
+168 HKLVSEKD
-176 AEDYIKRLSMVP
+176 AEDYIKRIAKIP
-188 QAINELM
+188 DAIDQLM
-195 VFEKRRAD
+195 IYEKRRAE

-217 LQLNSLIETPTKTH
+217 LQLTSLIETPTDQH
-231 PLYLSFSE
+231 PLFMSFKDASE
-239 AIEEMDLS
+239 SMDLET
-247 DKKKE
+247 DKKE
-252 SLLSNLIKEINNFK
+252 SMFLSLKDNIEKFK
-266 SSYANLKILI
+266 SSYARLKILV
-276 EKNSNNAREFD
+276 EENSQNAREFD

-295 DNYYKHRL
+295 DDYYKHRL

-308 TDLSADEIHNL
+308 TDLTADEIHKL
-319 GLKMVEEIQSEIKS
+319 GLQMVEEIQSEIKR
-333 ILLAEG
+333 ILSEEG

-365 DGREAILEE
+365 EGREAILDE
-374 YRRINDET
+374 YRRINEET

-389 FNELPQAKVVVKRVP
+389 FNELPKAKVVVKRVP

-436 RATQTFKMPA
+436 NATQTFKMPA

-466 TNQTLWN
+466 QNQTLWN

-482 TEGWALYAERL
+482 SEGWALYAERL

-499 VKDPY
+499 LRDPY
-504 EMIGSL
+504 EQIGSL

-516 AARLVVDTGLHA
+516 AARLVVDTGLHS
-528 KKWTREEAILY
+528 KKWTREEAIIY

-552 SEIERYIVWPAQ
+552 SEIERYIVWPGQ

-579 ERAKSELGNRFNIK
+579 ERAKAELGNRFNIK

-608 VLEALVDKYIEDN
+608 VLEALVDQYIKEN
-621 RP
+621 S

>member
-1 MIKFTK
+1 MIRFFTS
-7 DIWKFLL
+7 IGGFLL
-14 AACFS
+14 G
-19 ALFLISLVSPD
+19 ALLFAFLLTISFNPN
-30 FFAKMVLKAGV
+30 FFAKVMLKDFA
-41 KDLATPANNSLDK
+41 KSIAQPATNSLDK
-54 FLDDSIL
+54 FLDESVL
-61 DPILDNPQIL
+61 EPILDSPQTL
-71 TSLGLHQLDFFTNHN
+71 TSLGLHQLDFLTNHN
-86 EKLNDYSVEKSEA
+86 ENLDDYSVEKSEL

-104 LTYYEK
+104 LVYYEK

-115 EKKLPAS
+115 ETQLPNS
-122 AQLNLE
+122 AKLNLE
-128 VAKFSANIEKRS
+128 VAKFAANIEKRG
-140 FEDFRYYMGP
+140 FENFRYYMGP

-158 LSFVNFLTDT
+158 LSFVNFMTDT
-168 HKLENKKD
+168 HKLVSEKD
-176 AEDYIKRLSMVP
+176 AEDYIKRISKIP
-188 QAINELM
+188 DAIEQLM
-195 VFEKRRAD
+195 VFEKRRAE

-217 LQLNSLIETPTKTH
+217 LQLTSLIETPTDQH
-231 PLYLSFSE
+231 PLFITFRDASE
-239 AIEEMDLS
+239 SMDLEN
-247 DKKKE
+247 DKRE
-252 SLLSNLIKEINNFK
+252 NMLLSLKDNIEKFK
-266 SSYANLKILI
+266 SSYAKLKILV
-276 EKNSNNAREFD
+276 EENSNNAREFD

-295 DNYYKHRL
+295 DDYYKHRL

-308 TDLSADEIHNL
+308 TDLTADEIHNL
-319 GLKMVEEIQSEIKS
+319 GLQMVEEIQSEIKR
-333 ILLAEG
+333 ILSDEG
-339 YDINRP
+339 YDVNRP

-365 DGREAILEE
+365 KGREAILEE

-389 FNELPQAKVVVKRVP
+389 FNELPKAKVVVKRVP

-436 RATQTFKMPA
+436 NATQTFKMPA

-466 TNQTLWN
+466 QNQTLWN

-482 TEGWALYAERL
+482 SEGRALYAERL

-499 VKDPY
+499 IKDPY

-516 AARLVVDTGLHA
+516 AARLVVDTGLHS
-528 KKWTREEAILY
+528 KKWTREEAIIY

-552 SEIERYIVWPAQ
+552 SEIERYIVWPGQ

-579 ERAKSELGNRFNIK
+579 ERAKTELGNRFDIK

-608 VLEALVDKYIEDN
+608 VLEALVDQYIKEN
-621 RP
+621 S

>member
-1 MIKFTK
+1 MIRFFTS
-7 DIWKFLL
+7 IGGFLL
-14 AACFS
+14 GAI
-19 ALFLISLVSPD
+19 LFAFLLTISFNPN
-30 FFAKMVLKAGV
+30 FFAKVMLKDFA
-41 KDLATPANNSLDK
+41 KSIAQPATNSLDK
-54 FLDDSIL
+54 FLDDSVL
-61 DPILDNPQIL
+61 EPILDSPQTL
-71 TSLGLHQLDFFTNHN
+71 TSLGLHQLDFLTNHN
-86 EKLNDYSVEKSEA
+86 ENLDDYSVEKSES

-104 LTYYEK
+104 LVYYEK

-115 EKKLPAS
+115 ETKLPDS
-122 AQLNLE
+122 AKLNLE
-128 VAKFSANIEKRS
+128 VAKFAANIEKRG
-140 FEDFRYYMGP
+140 FENFRYYMGP

-158 LSFVNFLTDT
+158 LSFVNFMTDT
-168 HKLENKKD
+168 HKLVSEKD
-176 AEDYIKRLSMVP
+176 AEDYIKRIAKIP
-188 QAINELM
+188 DAIEQLM
-195 VFEKRRAD
+195 IFEKRRAE

-217 LQLNSLIETPTKTH
+217 LQLTSLIETPTDQH
-231 PLYLSFSE
+231 PLFMSFKDASE
-239 AIEEMDLS
+239 SMDLET
-247 DKKKE
+247 DKKE
-252 SLLSNLIKEINNFK
+252 SMFLSLKDNIEKFK
-266 SSYANLKILI
+266 SSYARLKILV
-276 EKNSNNAREFD
+276 EENSQNAREFD

-295 DNYYKHRL
+295 DDYYKHRL

-308 TDLSADEIHNL
+308 TDLTADEIHKL
-319 GLKMVEEIQSEIKS
+319 GLQMVEEIQSEIKR
-333 ILLAEG
+333 ILSEEG

-365 DGREAILEE
+365 EGREAILDE
-374 YRRINDET
+374 YRRINEET

-389 FNELPQAKVVVKRVP
+389 FNELPKAKVVVKRVP

-436 RATQTFKMPA
+436 NATQTFKMPA

-466 TNQTLWN
+466 QNQTLWN

-482 TEGWALYAERL
+482 SEGWALYAERL

-499 VKDPY
+499 LRDPY
-504 EMIGSL
+504 EQIGSL

-516 AARLVVDTGLHA
+516 AARLVVDTGLHS
-528 KKWTREEAILY
+528 KKWTREEAIIY

-552 SEIERYIVWPAQ
+552 SEIERYIVWPGQ

-579 ERAKSELGNRFNIK
+579 ERAKAELGNRFNIK

-608 VLEALVDKYIEDN
+608 VLEALVDQYIKEN
-621 RP
+621 S

>member
-1 MIKFTK
+1 MIRFFTS
-7 DIWKFLL
+7 IGGFLL
-14 AACFS
+14 G
-19 ALFLISLVSPD
+19 ALLFAFLLTISFNPN
-30 FFAKMVLKAGV
+30 FFAKVMLKDFA
-41 KDLATPANNSLDK
+41 KSIAQPATNSLDK
-54 FLDDSIL
+54 FLDESVL
-61 DPILDNPQIL
+61 EPILDSPQTL
-71 TSLGLHQLDFFTNHN
+71 TSLGLHQLDFLTNHN
-86 EKLNDYSVEKSEA
+86 ENLDDYSVENSEL
-99 DHEKF
+99 DHEK
-104 LTYYEK
+104 LLVYYEK

-115 EKKLPAS
+115 ETQLPNS
-122 AQLNLE
+122 AKLNLE
-128 VAKFSANIEKRS
+128 VAKFAANIEKRG
-140 FEDFRYYMGP
+140 FENFRYYMGP

-158 LSFVNFLTDT
+158 LSFVNFMTDT
-168 HKLENKKD
+168 HKLVSEKD
-176 AEDYIKRLSMVP
+176 AEDYIKRISKIP
-188 QAINELM
+188 DAIEQLM
-195 VFEKRRAD
+195 VFEKRRAE

-217 LQLNSLIETPTKTH
+217 LQLTSLIETPTDQH
-231 PLYLSFSE
+231 PLFITFRDASE
-239 AIEEMDLS
+239 SMDLEN
-247 DKKKE
+247 DKRKNM
-252 SLLSNLIKEINNFK
+252 LLSLKDNIEKFK
-266 SSYANLKILI
+266 SSYARLKILV
-276 EKNSNNAREFD
+276 EENSNNAREFD

-295 DNYYKHRL
+295 DDYYKHRL

-308 TDLSADEIHNL
+308 TDLTADEIHNL
-319 GLKMVEEIQSEIKS
+319 GLQMVEEIQSEIKR
-333 ILLAEG
+333 ILSDEG
-339 YDINRP
+339 YDVNRP

-365 DGREAILEE
+365 KGREAILEE

-389 FNELPQAKVVVKRVP
+389 FNELPKAKVVVKRVP

-436 RATQTFKMPA
+436 NATQTFKMPA

-466 TNQTLWN
+466 QNQTLWN

-482 TEGWALYAERL
+482 SEGWALYAERL
-493 AVEAGL
+493 AVQAGL
-499 VKDPY
+499 IKDPY

-516 AARLVVDTGLHA
+516 AARLVVDTGLHS
-528 KKWTREEAILY
+528 KKWTREEAIIY

-552 SEIERYIVWPAQ
+552 SEIERYIVWPGQ

-579 ERAKSELGNRFNIK
+579 ERAKTELGNRFDIK

-608 VLEALVDKYIEDN
+608 VLEALVDQYIKEN
-621 RP
+621 S

>member
-1 MIKFTK
+1 MIRFFTS
-7 DIWKFLL
+7 IGGFLL
-14 AACFS
+14 G
-19 ALFLISLVSPD
+19 ALLFAFLLTISFNPN
-30 FFAKMVLKAGV
+30 FFAKVMLKDFA
-41 KDLATPANNSLDK
+41 KSIAQPATNSLDEY
-54 FLDDSIL
+54 LDESVL
-61 DPILDNPQIL
+61 EPILDSPQTL
-71 TSLGLHQLDFFTNHN
+71 TSLGLHQLDFLTNHN
-86 EKLNDYSVEKSEA
+86 ENLDDYSVEKSES

-104 LTYYEK
+104 LVYYEK
-110 LNNFD
+110 LHNFD
-115 EKKLPAS
+115 ETKLPDS
-122 AQLNLE
+122 AKLNLE
-128 VAKFSANIEKRS
+128 VAKFAANIEKRG
-140 FEDFRYYMGP
+140 FENFRYYMGP

-158 LSFVNFLTDT
+158 LSFVNFMTDT
-168 HKLENKKD
+168 HKLVSEKD
-176 AEDYIKRLSMVP
+176 AEDYIKRISKIP
-188 QAINELM
+188 NAIEQLM
-195 VFEKRRAD
+195 IFEKRRAE

-217 LQLNSLIETPTKTH
+217 LQLTSLIETPTDQH
-231 PLYLSFSE
+231 PLFISFKDASE
-239 AIEEMDLS
+239 SMNLETD
-247 DKKKE
+247 KKE
-252 SLLSNLIKEINNFK
+252 SMFLNLKGNIEKFK
-266 SSYANLKILI
+266 SSYARLKILV
-276 EKNSNNAREFD
+276 EQNSQNAREFD

-295 DNYYKHRL
+295 DDYYKHRL

-308 TDLSADEIHNL
+308 TDLTADEIHNL
-319 GLKMVEEIQSEIKS
+319 GLQMVDEIQSEIKR
-333 ILLAEG
+333 ILSEEG

-345 LADLF
+345 LAELF

-365 DGREAILEE
+365 EGREAILEE
-374 YRRINDET
+374 YRRINEET

-389 FNELPQAKVVVKRVP
+389 FNELPKAKVVVKRVP

-436 RATQTFKMPA
+436 NATQTFKMPA

-466 TNQTLWN
+466 QNQTLWN

-482 TEGWALYAERL
+482 SEGWALYAERL

-499 VKDPY
+499 LRDPY

-516 AARLVVDTGLHA
+516 AARLVVDTGLHS
-528 KKWTREEAILY
+528 KKWTREEAIIY

-552 SEIERYIVWPAQ
+552 SEIERYIVWPGQ

-579 ERAKSELGNRFNIK
+579 ERAKAELGNRFDIK

-608 VLEALVDKYIEDN
+608 VLEALVDQYIKEN
-621 RP
+621 S

>member
-1 MIKFTK
+1 MIRFFTS
-7 DIWKFLL
+7 IGGFLL
-14 AACFS
+14 GAI
-19 ALFLISLVSPD
+19 LFAFLLTISFNPN
-30 FFAKMVLKAGV
+30 FFAKVMLKDFA
-41 KDLATPANNSLDK
+41 KSIAQPATNSLDK
-54 FLDDSIL
+54 FLDDSVL
-61 DPILDNPQIL
+61 EPILDSPQTL
-71 TSLGLHQLDFFTNHN
+71 TSLGLHQLDFLTNHN
-86 EKLNDYSVEKSEA
+86 ENLDDYSVEKSES

-104 LTYYEK
+104 LVYYEK

-115 EKKLPAS
+115 ETKLPDS
-122 AQLNLE
+122 AKLNLE
-128 VAKFSANIEKRS
+128 VAKFAANIEKRG
-140 FEDFRYYMGP
+140 FENFRYYMGP

-158 LSFVNFLTDT
+158 LSFVNFMTDT
-168 HKLENKKD
+168 HKLVSEKD
-176 AEDYIKRLSMVP
+176 AEDYIKRIAKIP
-188 QAINELM
+188 DAIDQLM
-195 VFEKRRAD
+195 IFEKRRAE

-217 LQLNSLIETPTKTH
+217 LQLTSLIETPTDQH
-231 PLYLSFSE
+231 PLFMSFKDASE
-239 AIEEMDLS
+239 SMDLET
-247 DKKKE
+247 DKKE
-252 SLLSNLIKEINNFK
+252 SMFLSLKDNIEKFK
-266 SSYANLKILI
+266 SSYARLKILV
-276 EKNSNNAREFD
+276 EENSQNAREFD

-295 DNYYKHRL
+295 DDYYKHRL

-308 TDLSADEIHNL
+308 TDLTADEIHKL
-319 GLKMVEEIQSEIKS
+319 GLQMVEEIQSEIKR
-333 ILLAEG
+333 ILSEEG

-365 DGREAILEE
+365 EGREAILDE
-374 YRRINDET
+374 YRRINEET

-389 FNELPQAKVVVKRVP
+389 FNELPKAKVVVKRVP

-436 RATQTFKMPA
+436 NATQTFKMPA

-466 TNQTLWN
+466 QNQTLWN

-482 TEGWALYAERL
+482 SEGWALYAERL

-499 VKDPY
+499 LRDPY
-504 EMIGSL
+504 EQIGSL

-516 AARLVVDTGLHA
+516 AARLVVDTGLHS
-528 KKWTREEAILY
+528 KKWTREEAIIY

-552 SEIERYIVWPAQ
+552 SEIERYIVWPGQ

-579 ERAKSELGNRFNIK
+579 ERARAELGNRFNIK

-608 VLEALVDKYIEDN
+608 VLEALVDQYIKEN
-621 RP
+621 S

>member
-1 MIKFTK
+1 VIRFFTS
-7 DIWKFLL
+7 IGGFLL
-14 AACFS
+14 GAI
-19 ALFLISLVSPD
+19 LFAFLLTISFNPN
-30 FFAKMVLKAGV
+30 FFAKVMLKDFA
-41 KDLATPANNSLDK
+41 KSIAQPATNSLDK
-54 FLDDSIL
+54 FLDDSVL
-61 DPILDNPQIL
+61 EPILDSPQTL
-71 TSLGLHQLDFFTNHN
+71 TSLGLHQLDFLTNHN
-86 EKLNDYSVEKSEA
+86 ENLDDYSVEKSES

-104 LTYYEK
+104 LVYYEK

-115 EKKLPAS
+115 ETKLPDS
-122 AQLNLE
+122 AKLNLE
-128 VAKFSANIEKRS
+128 VAKFAANIEKRG
-140 FEDFRYYMGP
+140 FENFRYYMGP

-158 LSFVNFLTDT
+158 LSFVNFMTDT
-168 HKLENKKD
+168 HKLVSEKD
-176 AEDYIKRLSMVP
+176 AEDYIKRIAKIP
-188 QAINELM
+188 DAIDQLM
-195 VFEKRRAD
+195 IFEKRRAE

-217 LQLNSLIETPTKTH
+217 LQLTSLIETPTDQH
-231 PLYLSFSE
+231 PLFMSFKDASE
-239 AIEEMDLS
+239 SMDLET
-247 DKKKE
+247 DKKE
-252 SLLSNLIKEINNFK
+252 SMFLSLKDNIEKFK
-266 SSYANLKILI
+266 SSYARLKILV
-276 EKNSNNAREFD
+276 EENSQNAREFD

-295 DNYYKHRL
+295 DDYYKHRL

-308 TDLSADEIHNL
+308 TDLTADEIHKL
-319 GLKMVEEIQSEIKS
+319 GLQMVEEIQSEIKR
-333 ILLAEG
+333 ILSEEG

-365 DGREAILEE
+365 EGREAILDE
-374 YRRINDET
+374 YRRINEET

-389 FNELPQAKVVVKRVP
+389 FNELPKAKVVVKRVP

-436 RATQTFKMPA
+436 NATQTFKMPA

-466 TNQTLWN
+466 QNQTLWN

-482 TEGWALYAERL
+482 SEGWALYAERL

-499 VKDPY
+499 LRDPY
-504 EMIGSL
+504 EQIGSL

-516 AARLVVDTGLHA
+516 AARLVVDTGLHS
-528 KKWTREEAILY
+528 KKWTREEAIVY

-552 SEIERYIVWPAQ
+552 SEIERYIVWPGQ

-579 ERAKSELGNRFNIK
+579 ERAKAELGNRFNIK

-608 VLEALVDKYIEDN
+608 VLEALVDQYIKEN
-621 RP
+621 S

>member
-1 MIKFTK
+1 MIRFFTS
-7 DIWKFLL
+7 IGGFLL
-14 AACFS
+14 G
-19 ALFLISLVSPD
+19 ALLFAFLLTISFNPN
-30 FFAKMVLKAGV
+30 FFAKVMLKDFA
-41 KDLATPANNSLDK
+41 KSIAQPATNSLDK
-54 FLDDSIL
+54 FLDDSVL
-61 DPILDNPQIL
+61 EPILDSPQTL
-71 TSLGLHQLDFFTNHN
+71 TSLGLHQLDFLTNHN
-86 EKLNDYSVEKSEA
+86 ENLDDYSVEKSES

-104 LTYYEK
+104 LVYYEK

-115 EKKLPAS
+115 ETKLPDS
-122 AQLNLE
+122 AKLNLE
-128 VAKFSANIEKRS
+128 VAKFAANIEKRG
-140 FEDFRYYMGP
+140 FENFRYYMGP

-158 LSFVNFLTDT
+158 LSFVNFMTDT
-168 HKLENKKD
+168 HKLVSEKD
-176 AEDYIKRLSMVP
+176 AEDYIKRIAKIP
-188 QAINELM
+188 DAIDQLM
-195 VFEKRRAD
+195 IFEKRRAE

-217 LQLNSLIETPTKTH
+217 LQLTSLIETPTDQH
-231 PLYLSFSE
+231 PLFMSFKDASE
-239 AIEEMDLS
+239 LMDLET
-247 DKKKE
+247 DKKE
-252 SLLSNLIKEINNFK
+252 SMFLSLKDNIEKFK
-266 SSYANLKILI
+266 SSYARLKILV
-276 EKNSNNAREFD
+276 EENSQNAREFD

-295 DNYYKHRL
+295 DDYYKHRL

-308 TDLSADEIHNL
+308 TDLTADEIHKL
-319 GLKMVEEIQSEIKS
+319 GLQMVEEIQSEIKR
-333 ILLAEG
+333 ILSEEG

-365 DGREAILEE
+365 EGREAILDE
-374 YRRINDET
+374 YRRINEET

-389 FNELPQAKVVVKRVP
+389 FNELPKAKVVVKRVP

-436 RATQTFKMPA
+436 NATQTFKMPA

-466 TNQTLWN
+466 QNQTLWN

-482 TEGWALYAERL
+482 SEGWALYAERL

-499 VKDPY
+499 LRDPY
-504 EMIGSL
+504 EQIGSL

-516 AARLVVDTGLHA
+516 AARLVVDTGLHS
-528 KKWTREEAILY
+528 KKWTREEAIIY

-552 SEIERYIVWPAQ
+552 SEIERYIVWPGQ

-579 ERAKSELGNRFNIK
+579 ERAKAELGNRFNIK

-608 VLEALVDKYIEDN
+608 VLEALVDQYIKEN
-621 RP
+621 S

>member
-1 MIKFTK
+1 MIRFFTS
-7 DIWKFLL
+7 IGGFLL
-14 AACFS
+14 G
-19 ALFLISLVSPD
+19 ALLFAFLLTISFNPN
-30 FFAKMVLKAGV
+30 FFAKVMLKDFA
-41 KDLATPANNSLDK
+41 KSIAQPATNSLDK
-54 FLDDSIL
+54 FLDESVL
-61 DPILDNPQIL
+61 EPILDSPQTL
-71 TSLGLHQLDFFTNHN
+71 TSLGLHQLDFLTNHN
-86 EKLNDYSVEKSEA
+86 ENLDDYSVEKSEL

-104 LTYYEK
+104 LVYYEK

-115 EKKLPAS
+115 ETQLPNS
-122 AQLNLE
+122 AKLNLE
-128 VAKFSANIEKRS
+128 VAKFAANIEKRG
-140 FEDFRYYMGP
+140 FENFRYYMGP

-158 LSFVNFLTDT
+158 LSFVNFMTDT
-168 HKLENKKD
+168 HKLVSEKD
-176 AEDYIKRLSMVP
+176 AEDYIKRIAKIP
-188 QAINELM
+188 DAIDQLM
-195 VFEKRRAD
+195 IFEKRRAE

-217 LQLNSLIETPTKTH
+217 LQLTSLIETPTDQH
-231 PLYLSFSE
+231 PLFMSFKDASE
-239 AIEEMDLS
+239 SMDLET
-247 DKKKE
+247 DKKE
-252 SLLSNLIKEINNFK
+252 SMFLSLKDNIEKFK
-266 SSYANLKILI
+266 SSYARLKILV
-276 EKNSNNAREFD
+276 EENSQNAREFD

-295 DNYYKHRL
+295 DDYYKHRL

-308 TDLSADEIHNL
+308 TDLTADEIHKL
-319 GLKMVEEIQSEIKS
+319 GLQMVEEIQSEIKR
-333 ILLAEG
+333 ILSEEG

-365 DGREAILEE
+365 EGREAILDE
-374 YRRINDET
+374 YTRINEET

-389 FNELPQAKVVVKRVP
+389 FNELPKAKVVVKRVP

-436 RATQTFKMPA
+436 NATQTFKMPA

-466 TNQTLWN
+466 QNQTLWN

-482 TEGWALYAERL
+482 SEGWALYAERL

-499 VKDPY
+499 LRDPF
-504 EMIGSL
+504 EQIGSL

-516 AARLVVDTGLHA
+516 AARLVVDTGIHS
-528 KKWTREEAILY
+528 KKWTREEAIVY

-552 SEIERYIVWPAQ
+552 SEIERYIVWPGQ

-579 ERAKSELGNRFNIK
+579 ERARAELGNRFNIK

-608 VLEALVDKYIEDN
+608 VLEALVDQYIKEN
-621 RP
+621 S

>member
-1 MIKFTK
+1 MIRFFTS
-7 DIWKFLL
+7 IGGFLL
-14 AACFS
+14 G
-19 ALFLISLVSPD
+19 ALLFAFLLTISFNPN
-30 FFAKMVLKAGV
+30 FFAKVMLKDFA
-41 KDLATPANNSLDK
+41 KSIAQPATNSLDK
-54 FLDDSIL
+54 FLDESVL
-61 DPILDNPQIL
+61 EPILDSPQTL
-71 TSLGLHQLDFFTNHN
+71 TSLGLHQLDFLTNHN
-86 EKLNDYSVEKSEA
+86 ENLDDYSVEKSEL

-104 LTYYEK
+104 LVYYEK

-115 EKKLPAS
+115 ETQLPNS
-122 AQLNLE
+122 AKLNLE
-128 VAKFSANIEKRS
+128 VAKFAANIEKRG
-140 FEDFRYYMGP
+140 FENFRYYMGP

-158 LSFVNFLTDT
+158 LSFVNFMTDT
-168 HKLENKKD
+168 HKLVSEKD
-176 AEDYIKRLSMVP
+176 AEDYIKRISKIP
-188 QAINELM
+188 DAIEQLM
-195 VFEKRRAD
+195 VFEKRRAE

-217 LQLNSLIETPTKTH
+217 LQLTSLIETPTDQH
-231 PLYLSFSE
+231 PLFITFRDASE
-239 AIEEMDLS
+239 SMDLEN
-247 DKKKE
+247 DKRE
-252 SLLSNLIKEINNFK
+252 NMLLSLKDNIEKFK
-266 SSYANLKILI
+266 SSYAKLKILV
-276 EKNSNNAREFD
+276 EENSNNAREFD

-295 DNYYKHRL
+295 DDYYKHRL

-308 TDLSADEIHNL
+308 TDLTADEIHNL
-319 GLKMVEEIQSEIKS
+319 GLQMVEEIQSEIKR
-333 ILLAEG
+333 ILSDEG
-339 YDINRP
+339 YDVNRP

-365 DGREAILEE
+365 KGREAILEE

-389 FNELPQAKVVVKRVP
+389 FNELPKAKVVVKRVP

-436 RATQTFKMPA
+436 NATQTFKMPA

-466 TNQTLWN
+466 QNQTLWN

-482 TEGWALYAERL
+482 SEGWALYAERL

-499 VKDPY
+499 INDPY

-516 AARLVVDTGLHA
+516 AARLVVDTGLHS
-528 KKWTREEAILY
+528 KKWTREEAIIY

-552 SEIERYIVWPAQ
+552 SEIERYIVWPGQ

-579 ERAKSELGNRFNIK
+579 ERAKTELGNRFDIK

-608 VLEALVDKYIEDN
+608 VLEALVDQYIKEN
-621 RP
+621 S

>member
-1 MIKFTK
+1 MIRFFTS
-7 DIWKFLL
+7 IGGFLL
-14 AACFS
+14 G
-19 ALFLISLVSPD
+19 ALLFAFLLTISFNPN
-30 FFAKMVLKAGV
+30 FFAKVMLKDFA
-41 KDLATPANNSLDK
+41 KSIAQPATNSLDK
-54 FLDDSIL
+54 FLDESVL
-61 DPILDNPQIL
+61 EPILDSPQTL
-71 TSLGLHQLDFFTNHN
+71 TSLGLHQLDFLTNHN
-86 EKLNDYSVEKSEA
+86 ESLDDYSVEKSEL

-104 LTYYEK
+104 LVYYEK

-115 EKKLPAS
+115 ETQLPSS
-122 AQLNLE
+122 AKLNLE
-128 VAKFSANIEKRS
+128 VAKFAANIEKRG
-140 FEDFRYYMGP
+140 FENFRYYMGP

-158 LSFVNFLTDT
+158 LSFVNFMTDT
-168 HKLENKKD
+168 HKLVSEKD
-176 AEDYIKRLSMVP
+176 AEDYIKRISKIP
-188 QAINELM
+188 DAIEQLM
-195 VFEKRRAD
+195 VFEKRRAE

-217 LQLNSLIETPTKTH
+217 LQLTSLIETPTDQH
-231 PLYLSFSE
+231 PLFITFRDASE
-239 AIEEMDLS
+239 SMDLEN
-247 DKKKE
+247 DKRE
-252 SLLSNLIKEINNFK
+252 NMLLSLKDNIEKFK
-266 SSYANLKILI
+266 SSYAKLKILV
-276 EKNSNNAREFD
+276 EENSNNAREFD

-295 DNYYKHRL
+295 DDYYKHRL

-308 TDLSADEIHNL
+308 TDLTADEIHNL
-319 GLKMVEEIQSEIKS
+319 GLQMVEEIQSEIKR
-333 ILLAEG
+333 ILSDEG
-339 YDINRP
+339 YDVNRP

-365 DGREAILEE
+365 KGREAILEE

-389 FNELPQAKVVVKRVP
+389 FNELPKAKVVVKRVP

-436 RATQTFKMPA
+436 NATQTFKMPA

-466 TNQTLWN
+466 QNQTLWN

-482 TEGWALYAERL
+482 SEGWALYAERL

-499 VKDPY
+499 IKDPY

-516 AARLVVDTGLHA
+516 AARLVVDTGLHS
-528 KKWTREEAILY
+528 KKWTREEAIIY

-552 SEIERYIVWPAQ
+552 SEIERYIVWPGQ

-579 ERAKSELGNRFNIK
+579 ERAKTELGNRFDIK

-608 VLEALVDKYIEDN
+608 VLEALVDQYIKEN
-621 RP
+621 S

>member
-1 MIKFTK
+1 MIRFFTS
-7 DIWKFLL
+7 IGGFLL
-14 AACFS
+14 G
-19 ALFLISLVSPD
+19 ALLFAFLLTISFNPN
-30 FFAKMVLKAGV
+30 FFAKVMLKDFA
-41 KDLATPANNSLDK
+41 KSIAQPATNSLDK
-54 FLDDSIL
+54 FLDESIL
-61 DPILDNPQIL
+61 EPILDSPQTL
-71 TSLGLHQLDFFTNHN
+71 TSLGLHQLDFLTNHN
-86 EKLNDYSVEKSEA
+86 ENLDDYSVEKSEL

-104 LTYYEK
+104 LVYYEK

-115 EKKLPAS
+115 ETQLPNS
-122 AQLNLE
+122 AKLNLE
-128 VAKFSANIEKRS
+128 VAKFAANIEKRG
-140 FEDFRYYMGP
+140 FENFRYYMGP

-158 LSFVNFLTDT
+158 LSFVNFMTDT
-168 HKLENKKD
+168 HKLVSEKD
-176 AEDYIKRLSMVP
+176 AEDYIKRISKIP
-188 QAINELM
+188 DAIEQLM
-195 VFEKRRAD
+195 VFEKRRAE

-217 LQLNSLIETPTKTH
+217 LQLTSLIETPTDQH
-231 PLYLSFSE
+231 PLFITFRDASE
-239 AIEEMDLS
+239 SMDLEN
-247 DKKKE
+247 DKRE
-252 SLLSNLIKEINNFK
+252 NMLLSLKDNIEKFK
-266 SSYANLKILI
+266 SSYAKLKILV
-276 EKNSNNAREFD
+276 EENSNNAREFD

-295 DNYYKHRL
+295 DDYYKHRL

-308 TDLSADEIHNL
+308 TDLTADEIHNL
-319 GLKMVEEIQSEIKS
+319 GLQMVEEIQSEIKR
-333 ILLAEG
+333 ILSDEG
-339 YDINRP
+339 YDVNRP

-365 DGREAILEE
+365 KGREAILEE

-389 FNELPQAKVVVKRVP
+389 FNELPKAKVVVKRVP

-436 RATQTFKMPA
+436 NATQTFKMPA

-466 TNQTLWN
+466 QNQTLWN

-482 TEGWALYAERL
+482 SEGWALYAERL

-499 VKDPY
+499 IKDPY

-516 AARLVVDTGLHA
+516 AARLVVDTGLHS
-528 KKWTREEAILY
+528 KKWTREEAIIY

-579 ERAKSELGNRFNIK
+579 ERAKTELGNRFDIK

-608 VLEALVDKYIEDN
+608 VLEALVDQYIKEN
-621 RP
+621 S

>member
-1 MIKFTK
+1 MIRFFTS
-7 DIWKFLL
+7 IGGFLL
-14 AACFS
+14 G
-19 ALFLISLVSPD
+19 ALLFAFLLTISFNPN
-30 FFAKMVLKAGV
+30 FFAKVMLKDFA
-41 KDLATPANNSLDK
+41 KSIAQPATNSLDK
-54 FLDDSIL
+54 FLDESVL
-61 DPILDNPQIL
+61 EPILDSPQTL
-71 TSLGLHQLDFFTNHN
+71 TSLGLHQLDFLTNHN
-86 EKLNDYSVEKSEA
+86 ENLDDYSVEKSEL

-104 LTYYEK
+104 LVYYEK

-115 EKKLPAS
+115 ETQLPNS
-122 AQLNLE
+122 AKLNLE
-128 VAKFSANIEKRS
+128 VAKFAANIEKRG
-140 FEDFRYYMGP
+140 FENFRYYMGP

-158 LSFVNFLTDT
+158 LSFVNFMTDT
-168 HKLENKKD
+168 HKLVSEKD
-176 AEDYIKRLSMVP
+176 AEDYIKRISKIP
-188 QAINELM
+188 DAIEQLM
-195 VFEKRRAD
+195 VFEKRRAE

-217 LQLNSLIETPTKTH
+217 LQLTSLIETPTDQH
-231 PLYLSFSE
+231 PLFITLRDASE
-239 AIEEMDLS
+239 SMDLEN
-247 DKKKE
+247 DKRE
-252 SLLSNLIKEINNFK
+252 NMLLSLKDNIEKFK
-266 SSYANLKILI
+266 SSYAKLKILV
-276 EKNSNNAREFD
+276 EENSNNAREFD

-295 DNYYKHRL
+295 DDYYKHRL

-308 TDLSADEIHNL
+308 TDLTADEIHNL
-319 GLKMVEEIQSEIKS
+319 GLQMVEEIQSEIKR
-333 ILLAEG
+333 ILSDEG
-339 YDINRP
+339 YDVNRP

-365 DGREAILEE
+365 KGREAILEE

-389 FNELPQAKVVVKRVP
+389 FNELPKAKVVVKRVP

-436 RATQTFKMPA
+436 NATQTFKMPA

-466 TNQTLWN
+466 QNQTLWN

-482 TEGWALYAERL
+482 SEGWALYAERL

-499 VKDPY
+499 IKDPY

-516 AARLVVDTGLHA
+516 AARLVVDTGLHS
-528 KKWTREEAILY
+528 KKWTREEAIIY

-552 SEIERYIVWPAQ
+552 SEIERYIVWPGQ

-579 ERAKSELGNRFNIK
+579 ERAKTELGNRFDIK

-608 VLEALVDKYIEDN
+608 VLEALVDQYIKEN
-621 RP
+621 S

>member
-1 MIKFTK
+1 MIRFFTS
-7 DIWKFLL
+7 IGGFLL
-14 AACFS
+14 GAI
-19 ALFLISLVSPD
+19 LFAFLLTISFNPN
-30 FFAKMVLKAGV
+30 FFAKVMLKDFA
-41 KDLATPANNSLDK
+41 KSIAQPATNSLDK
-54 FLDDSIL
+54 FLDDSVL
-61 DPILDNPQIL
+61 EPILDSPQTL
-71 TSLGLHQLDFFTNHN
+71 TSLGLHQLDFLTNHN
-86 EKLNDYSVEKSEA
+86 ENLDDYSVEKSES

-104 LTYYEK
+104 LVYYEK

-115 EKKLPAS
+115 ETKLPDS
-122 AQLNLE
+122 AKLNLE
-128 VAKFSANIEKRS
+128 VAKFAANIEKRG
-140 FEDFRYYMGP
+140 FENFRYYMGP

-158 LSFVNFLTDT
+158 LSFVNFMTDT
-168 HKLENKKD
+168 HKLVSEKD
-176 AEDYIKRLSMVP
+176 AEDYIKRIAKIP
-188 QAINELM
+188 DAIDQLM
-195 VFEKRRAD
+195 IFEKRRAE

-217 LQLNSLIETPTKTH
+217 LQLTSLIETPTDQH
-231 PLYLSFSE
+231 PLFMSFKDASE
-239 AIEEMDLS
+239 SMDIETD
-247 DKKKE
+247 KKE
-252 SLLSNLIKEINNFK
+252 SMFLSLKDNIEKFK
-266 SSYANLKILI
+266 SSYARLKILV
-276 EKNSNNAREFD
+276 EENSQNAREFD

-295 DNYYKHRL
+295 DDYYKHRL

-308 TDLSADEIHNL
+308 TDLTADEIHKL
-319 GLKMVEEIQSEIKS
+319 GLEMVEEIQSEIKR
-333 ILLAEG
+333 ILSEEG

-365 DGREAILEE
+365 EGREAILDE
-374 YRRINDET
+374 YRRINEET

-389 FNELPQAKVVVKRVP
+389 FNELPKAKVVVKRVP

-436 RATQTFKMPA
+436 NATQTFKMPA

-466 TNQTLWN
+466 QNQTLWN

-482 TEGWALYAERL
+482 SEGWALYAERL

-499 VKDPY
+499 LRDPY
-504 EMIGSL
+504 EQIGSL

-516 AARLVVDTGLHA
+516 AARLVVDTGLHS
-528 KKWTREEAILY
+528 KKWTREKAIIY

-552 SEIERYIVWPAQ
+552 SEIERYIVWPGQ

-579 ERAKSELGNRFNIK
+579 ERAKAELGNRFNIK

-608 VLEALVDKYIEDN
+608 VLEALVDQYIKEN
-621 RP
+621 S

>member
-1 MIKFTK
+1 MIRFFTS
-7 DIWKFLL
+7 IGGFLL
-14 AACFS
+14 G
-19 ALFLISLVSPD
+19 ALLFAFLLTISFNPN
-30 FFAKMVLKAGV
+30 FFAKVMLKDFA
-41 KDLATPANNSLDK
+41 KSIAQPATNSLDK
-54 FLDDSIL
+54 FLDESVL
-61 DPILDNPQIL
+61 EPILDSPQTL
-71 TSLGLHQLDFFTNHN
+71 TSLGLHQLDFLTNHN
-86 EKLNDYSVEKSEA
+86 ENLDDYSVEKSEL

-104 LTYYEK
+104 LVYYEK

-115 EKKLPAS
+115 ETQLPNS
-122 AQLNLE
+122 AKLNLE
-128 VAKFSANIEKRS
+128 VAKFAANIEKRG
-140 FEDFRYYMGP
+140 FENFRYYMGP

-158 LSFVNFLTDT
+158 LSFVNFMTDT
-168 HKLENKKD
+168 HKLVSEKD
-176 AEDYIKRLSMVP
+176 AEDYIKRISKIP
-188 QAINELM
+188 DAIEQLM
-195 VFEKRRAD
+195 VFEKRRAE

-217 LQLNSLIETPTKTH
+217 LQLTSLIETPIDQH
-231 PLYLSFSE
+231 PLFITFRDASE
-239 AIEEMDLS
+239 SMDLEN
-247 DKKKE
+247 DKRE
-252 SLLSNLIKEINNFK
+252 NMLLSLKDNIEKFK
-266 SSYANLKILI
+266 SSYAKLKILV
-276 EKNSNNAREFD
+276 EENSNNAREFD

-295 DNYYKHRL
+295 DDYYKHRL

-308 TDLSADEIHNL
+308 TDLTADEIHNL
-319 GLKMVEEIQSEIKS
+319 GLQMVEEIQSEIKR
-333 ILLAEG
+333 ILSDEG
-339 YDINRP
+339 YDVNRP

-365 DGREAILEE
+365 KGREAILEE

-389 FNELPQAKVVVKRVP
+389 FNELPKAKVVVKRVP

-436 RATQTFKMPA
+436 NATQTFKMPA

-466 TNQTLWN
+466 QNQTLWN

-482 TEGWALYAERL
+482 SEGWALYAERL

-499 VKDPY
+499 IKDPY

-516 AARLVVDTGLHA
+516 AARLVVDTGLHS
-528 KKWTREEAILY
+528 KKWTREEAIIY

-552 SEIERYIVWPAQ
+552 SEIERYIVWPGQ

-579 ERAKSELGNRFNIK
+579 ERAKTELGNRFDIK

-608 VLEALVDKYIEDN
+608 VLEALVDQYIKEN
-621 RP
+621 S

>member
-1 MIKFTK
+1 MIRFFTS
-7 DIWKFLL
+7 IGGFLL
-14 AACFS
+14 G
-19 ALFLISLVSPD
+19 ALLFAFLLTISFNPN
-30 FFAKMVLKAGV
+30 FFAKLMLKDFA
-41 KDLATPANNSLDK
+41 KSIAQPATNSLDK
-54 FLDDSIL
+54 FLDESVL
-61 DPILDNPQIL
+61 EPILDSPQTL
-71 TSLGLHQLDFFTNHN
+71 TSLGLHQLDFLTNHN
-86 EKLNDYSVEKSEA
+86 ENLDDYSVEKSEL
-99 DHEKF
+99 DYEKF
-104 LTYYEK
+104 LVYYEK

-115 EKKLPAS
+115 ETQLPNS
-122 AQLNLE
+122 AKLNLE
-128 VAKFSANIEKRS
+128 VAKFAANIEKRG
-140 FEDFRYYMGP
+140 FENFRYYMGP

-158 LSFVNFLTDT
+158 LSFVNFMTDT
-168 HKLENKKD
+168 HKLVSEKD
-176 AEDYIKRLSMVP
+176 AEDYIKRISKIP
-188 QAINELM
+188 DAIEQLM
-195 VFEKRRAD
+195 VFEKRRAE

-217 LQLNSLIETPTKTH
+217 LQLTSLIETPTDQH
-231 PLYLSFSE
+231 PLFITFRDASE
-239 AIEEMDLS
+239 SMDLEN
-247 DKKKE
+247 DKRE
-252 SLLSNLIKEINNFK
+252 NMLLSLKDNIEKFK
-266 SSYANLKILI
+266 SSYAKLKILV
-276 EKNSNNAREFD
+276 EENSNNAREFD

-295 DNYYKHRL
+295 DDYYKHRL

-308 TDLSADEIHNL
+308 TDLTADEIHNL
-319 GLKMVEEIQSEIKS
+319 GLQMVEEIQSEIKR
-333 ILLAEG
+333 ILSDEG
-339 YDINRP
+339 YDVNRP

-365 DGREAILEE
+365 KGREAILEE

-389 FNELPQAKVVVKRVP
+389 FNELPKAKVVVKRVP

-436 RATQTFKMPA
+436 NATQTFKMPA

-466 TNQTLWN
+466 QNQTLWN

-482 TEGWALYAERL
+482 SEGWALYAERL

-499 VKDPY
+499 IKDPY

-516 AARLVVDTGLHA
+516 AARLVVDTGLHS
-528 KKWTREEAILY
+528 KKWTREEAIIY

-552 SEIERYIVWPAQ
+552 SEIERYIVWPGQ

-579 ERAKSELGNRFNIK
+579 ERAKTELGNRFDIK

-608 VLEALVDKYIEDN
+608 VLEALVDQYIKEN
-621 RP
+621 S